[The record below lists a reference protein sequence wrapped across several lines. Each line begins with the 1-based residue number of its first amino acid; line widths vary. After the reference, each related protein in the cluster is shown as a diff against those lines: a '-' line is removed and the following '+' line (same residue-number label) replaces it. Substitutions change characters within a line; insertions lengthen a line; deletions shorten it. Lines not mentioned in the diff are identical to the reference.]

1 MALSNELISQ
11 FAKITTEKEE
21 TKTEEIVYGTTV
33 SYNDTVYV
41 KLDGSDRLTPITST
55 TVVKPD
61 ERVTVMIKDHSA
73 IVTGNLSSPSARNSD
88 VEELGTKISEF
99 NTIVANKVDTEE
111 LNATNAR
118 IDTLNT
124 DTVNIR
130 KDLNA
135 ANANIETLTAD
146 NVTINETLSAQSAS
160 IDNLEAT
167 KISAEVADA
176 KYATIENLEA
186 TNVSVN
192 NLSSTYAEF
201 KSTTTT
207 KLAAVD
213 ASIENL
219 ETNKLSAASADLK
232 YANIDFSN
240 IGQAA
245 IETFYSKS
253 GIIKNLTIEG
263 GTITGELVGVTI
275 KGDLIEGGTVVA
287 DKLVVKGE
295 NGLYY
300 KLNTDGVTTE
310 AQQTEYNSLN
320 GSVITAKSITATKI
334 SVTDLVAF
342 DATIGGFN
350 ITENS
355 IYSGVKESAS
365 NTTRGIYLDN
375 DGQAVFGDASN
386 YLKYY
391 KDTDNSYKLAIS
403 ASSIYLSASNKDV
416 GMMVAEA
423 NDNATS
429 AKNAIDNLEIGGRN
443 LVIKKGAVSGR
454 TDANSGAIM
463 SASDHQTTDFVPIE
477 AGIYTISGTN
487 LLEANGKYITVAI
500 YDSNKIFIKRLVPIK
515 NIDADTYI
523 ETGDAPAETAYTR
536 ISFPTG
542 YSDRIKLERGNK
554 ATDWTPAPEDMAT
567 AEEVSNVQS
576 IADNAQSTADSNE
589 ERVTAAESAIQQL
602 SDSISMLVTDGNGT
616 SLMMQ
621 TENGWTFSVANIQNA
636 VDSASENIDTL
647 NQELG
652 DVNSTVNVLQ
662 QAVNDLGEIADY
674 VEIKVYEGEPCIELG
689 ESDSDFKLMITNTR
703 IMFKVGS
710 DVPTYIHN
718 KGLATENIEVEN
730 ELRQGGFV
738 WKIRSNGNLGLIWKG
753 VDE

>member
-21 TKTEEIVYGTTV
+21 TKTEEVVYGTTV

-88 VEELGTKISEF
+88 VEELGTQISEF
-99 NTIVANKVDTEE
+99 DTIIANKVDTEE

-118 IDTLNT
+118 IDTLNA

-146 NVTINETLSAQSAS
+146 NVTINETLNAQSAS
-160 IDNLEAT
+160 IDNLEAN
-167 KISAEVADA
+167 KLSVEVADA

-192 NLSSTYAEF
+192 NLSSTYADF
-201 KSTTTT
+201 KNTTTT

-245 IETFYSKS
+245 IEEFYAKS
-253 GIIKNLTIEG
+253 GIIKDLTIEG

-342 DATIGGFN
+342 DATIGGFK

-355 IYSGVKESAS
+355 IYSGAKESAF

-416 GMMVAEA
+416 GTMVAEA

-443 LVIKKGAVSGR
+443 LVIKQGAVSGR
-454 TDANSGAIM
+454 TNANSGTIM
-463 SASDHQTTDFVPIE
+463 SASDHQTTEFVPIE
-477 AGIYTISGTN
+477 AGIYTISGTK
-487 LLEANGKYITVAI
+487 LSEANGKYITVAL
-500 YDSNKIFIKRLVPIK
+500 YNSNKEFIKRLVPIK
-515 NIDADTYI
+515 TINEDTYS
-523 ETGDAPAETAYTR
+523 ETGEAPANTAYART
-536 ISFPTG
+536 SFPTG

-554 ATDWTPAPEDMAT
+554 ATDWTPAPED
-567 AEEVSNVQS
+567 VDDK
-576 IADNAQSTADSNE
+576 IDSTADDLE
-589 ERVTAAESAIQQL
+589 L
-602 SDSISMLVTDGNGT
+602 SIAS
-616 SLMMQ
+616 Q
-621 TENGWTFSVANIQNA
+621 
-636 VDSASENIDTL
+636 SASITNDVHGIVL
-647 NQELG
+647 NALE
-652 DVNSTVNVLQ
+652 
-662 QAVNDLGEIADY
+662 DY
-674 VEIKVYEGEPCIELG
+674 VEKDEYNTYKSSTKSQLEVLSNQIEMNFTSTNSSIETVDGKVDTKFEELTKYIRFSTDGIEIGKDENSLKLKLDNDMIQFTKNG
-689 ESDSDFKLMITNTR
+689 TPIGWWDGNDFHTGNIVVEVNERAQFGNFAFTPRSDGSLMLL
-703 IMFKVGS
+703 KV
-710 DVPTYIHN
+710 
-718 KGLATENIEVEN
+718 KEA
-730 ELRQGGFV
+730 
-738 WKIRSNGNLGLIWKG
+738 
-753 VDE
+753 

>member
-1 MALSNELISQ
+1 MFSMALSNELVSQ
-11 FAKITTEKEE
+11 FAKIATDKEE
-21 TKTEEIVYGTTV
+21 TKKEEIVYGTTV
-33 SYNDTVYV
+33 SYNDTIYV

-73 IVTGNLSSPSARNSD
+73 IVTGNISSPSARNSD
-88 VEELGTKISEF
+88 VEELGTRISEF
-99 NTIVANKVDTEE
+99 DTIVANKVDTEE

-160 IDNLEAT
+160 IDNLEAN

-253 GIIKNLTIEG
+253 GIIKDLTIEG

-275 KGDLIEGGTVVA
+275 KGDLIQGGTVVA

-295 NGLYY
+295 DGLYY

-355 IYSGVKESAS
+355 IYSGVKSSAS

-375 DGQAVFGDASN
+375 DGQAVFGDDTN

-391 KDTDNSYKLAIS
+391 KDEDNTYKLAIS
-403 ASSIYLSASNKDV
+403 ANSIYLGSSDKDV
-416 GMMVAEA
+416 GTM
-423 NDNATS
+423 
-429 AKNAIDNLEIGGRN
+429 
-443 LVIKKGAVSGR
+443 IKDV
-454 TDANSGAIM
+454 D
-463 SASDHQTTDFVPIE
+463 
-477 AGIYTISGTN
+477 
-487 LLEANGKYITVAI
+487 
-500 YDSNKIFIKRLVPIK
+500 NKI
-515 NIDADTYI
+515 D
-523 ETGDAPAETAYTR
+523 
-536 ISFPTG
+536 
-542 YSDRIKLERGNK
+542 
-554 ATDWTPAPEDMAT
+554 
-567 AEEVSNVQS
+567 
-576 IADNAQSTADSNE
+576 STADDLE
-589 ERVTAAESAIQQL
+589 L
-602 SDSISMLVTDGNGT
+602 SIAT
-616 SLMMQ
+616 Q
-621 TENGWTFSVANIQNA
+621 
-636 VDSASENIDTL
+636 SASITNDVHGIVL
-647 NQELG
+647 NALE
-652 DVNSTVNVLQ
+652 
-662 QAVNDLGEIADY
+662 DY
-674 VEIKVYEGEPCIELG
+674 VEKDEYESYKSTTKSSLEILSDQMEMNFTETNSTITTVDGKVDSKFEELSKYIRFSTDGIEIGKDENSLKLKLDNDMIQFTKNG
-689 ESDSDFKLMITNTR
+689 TPIGWWDGNDFHTGNIVVEVNERAQFGNFAFLPRSDGSLMLL
-703 IMFKVGS
+703 KVNS
-710 DVPTYIHN
+710 
-718 KGLATENIEVEN
+718 
-730 ELRQGGFV
+730 
-738 WKIRSNGNLGLIWKG
+738 
-753 VDE
+753 

>member
-1 MALSNELISQ
+1 MFSMALSNELVSQ

-21 TKTEEIVYGTTV
+21 TKKEEIVYGTTV

-88 VEELGTKISEF
+88 VEELGTQISEF
-99 NTIVANKVDTEE
+99 DTIIANKVDTEE

-118 IDTLNT
+118 IDTLNA

-146 NVTINETLSAQSAS
+146 NVTINETLNAQSAS
-160 IDNLEAT
+160 IDNLEAN
-167 KISAEVADA
+167 KLSVEVADA

-186 TNVSVN
+186 TNISVN
-192 NLSSTYAEF
+192 NLYSTYADF
-201 KSTTTT
+201 KNTTTT

-245 IETFYSKS
+245 IEEFYAKS
-253 GIIKNLTIEG
+253 GIIKDLTIEG

-295 NGLYY
+295 DGLYY

-355 IYSGVKESAS
+355 IYSGVKSSAS

-375 DGQAVFGDASN
+375 DGQAVFGDDTN

-391 KDTDNSYKLAIS
+391 KDEDNTYKLAIS
-403 ASSIYLSASNKDV
+403 ANSIYLGSSDKD
-416 GMMVAEA
+416 
-423 NDNATS
+423 
-429 AKNAIDNLEIGGRN
+429 IG
-443 LVIKKGAVSGR
+443 
-454 TDANSGAIM
+454 TM
-463 SASDHQTTDFVPIE
+463 IE
-477 AGIYTISGTN
+477 D
-487 LLEANGKYITVAI
+487 V
-500 YDSNKIFIKRLVPIK
+500 DNKI
-515 NIDADTYI
+515 D
-523 ETGDAPAETAYTR
+523 
-536 ISFPTG
+536 
-542 YSDRIKLERGNK
+542 
-554 ATDWTPAPEDMAT
+554 
-567 AEEVSNVQS
+567 
-576 IADNAQSTADSNE
+576 STADDLE
-589 ERVTAAESAIQQL
+589 L
-602 SDSISMLVTDGNGT
+602 SIAT
-616 SLMMQ
+616 Q
-621 TENGWTFSVANIQNA
+621 
-636 VDSASENIDTL
+636 SASITNDVHGIVL
-647 NQELG
+647 NSLE
-652 DVNSTVNVLQ
+652 
-662 QAVNDLGEIADY
+662 DY
-674 VEIKVYEGEPCIELG
+674 VEKDEYESYKSTTKSSLEILSDQMEMNFTETNSTITTVDGKVDSKFEELSKYIRFSTDGIEIGKDENSLKLKLDNNMIQFTKNG
-689 ESDSDFKLMITNTR
+689 TPIGWWDGNDFHTGNIVVEVNERAQFGNFAFLPRSDGSLMLL
-703 IMFKVGS
+703 KVNS
-710 DVPTYIHN
+710 
-718 KGLATENIEVEN
+718 
-730 ELRQGGFV
+730 
-738 WKIRSNGNLGLIWKG
+738 
-753 VDE
+753 

>member
-21 TKTEEIVYGTTV
+21 TKTEEVVYGTTV

-88 VEELGTKISEF
+88 VEELGTQISEF
-99 NTIVANKVDTEE
+99 DTIIANKVDTEE

-118 IDTLNT
+118 IDTLNA

-146 NVTINETLSAQSAS
+146 NVTINETLNAQSAS
-160 IDNLEAT
+160 IDNLEAN
-167 KISAEVADA
+167 KLSVEVADA

-192 NLSSTYAEF
+192 NLSSTYADF
-201 KSTTTT
+201 KNTTTT

-245 IETFYSKS
+245 IEEFYAKS
-253 GIIKNLTIEG
+253 GIIKDLTIEG

-310 AQQTEYNSLN
+310 TQQTEYNSLN
-320 GSVITAKSITATKI
+320 GSIITAKSIAATKI
-334 SVTDLVAF
+334 SVKDLVAF
-342 DATIGGFN
+342 DATIGGFK

-355 IYSGVKESAS
+355 IYSGAKESAS

-391 KDTDNSYKLAIS
+391 KDADNTYKLAIS

-416 GMMVAEA
+416 GTMVTEA
-423 NDNATS
+423 NANAAA
-429 AKNAIDNLEIGGRN
+429 AKDSVDNLQIGGRN
-443 LVIKKGAVSGR
+443 LIKQSNIEHASSEYKIVTYKPTSYLVAGETYTLSLCVTPAENVTKLIPYVSGAY
-454 TDANSGAIM
+454 TPLV
-463 SASDHQTTDFVPIE
+463 TLVPNGTSKQI
-477 AGIYTISGTN
+477 ISGTFTASYSDGRTP
-487 LLEANGKYITVAI
+487 EDDASYG
-500 YDSNKIFIKRLVPIK
+500 
-515 NIDADTYI
+515 NIDIFRLPNNGTVTG
-523 ETGDAPAETAYTR
+523 ETT
-536 ISFPTG
+536 IHW
-542 YSDRIKLERGNK
+542 IKVEKGNK
-554 ATDWTPAPEDMAT
+554 PTDWTPAPED
-567 AEEVSNVQS
+567 V
-576 IADNAQSTADSNE
+576 DNKIDSTADDLE
-589 ERVTAAESAIQQL
+589 L
-602 SDSISMLVTDGNGT
+602 SIAS
-616 SLMMQ
+616 Q
-621 TENGWTFSVANIQNA
+621 
-636 VDSASENIDTL
+636 SASITNDVHGIVL
-647 NQELG
+647 NALE
-652 DVNSTVNVLQ
+652 
-662 QAVNDLGEIADY
+662 DY
-674 VEIKVYEGEPCIELG
+674 VEKDEYNTYKNSTKSQLEVLSNQIEMNFTSTNSSIETVDGKVDTKFEELTKYIRFSTDGIEIGKDENSLKLKLDNDMIQFTKNG
-689 ESDSDFKLMITNTR
+689 TPIGWWDGNDFHTGNIVVEVNERAQFGNFAFTPRSDGSLMLL
-703 IMFKVGS
+703 KV
-710 DVPTYIHN
+710 
-718 KGLATENIEVEN
+718 KEA
-730 ELRQGGFV
+730 
-738 WKIRSNGNLGLIWKG
+738 
-753 VDE
+753 

>member
-21 TKTEEIVYGTTV
+21 TKTEEVVYGTTV

-73 IVTGNLSSPSARNSD
+73 IVTGNISSPSARNSD
-88 VEELGTKISEF
+88 VEELGTQISEF
-99 NTIVANKVDTEE
+99 DTIIANKVDTEE

-146 NVTINETLSAQSAS
+146 NVTINETLNAQSAS
-160 IDNLEAT
+160 IDNLEAN
-167 KISAEVADA
+167 KLSVEIADA

-192 NLSSTYAEF
+192 NLSSTYADF
-201 KSTTTT
+201 KNTTTT

-245 IETFYSKS
+245 IEEFYAKS
-253 GIIKNLTIEG
+253 GIIKDLTIEG

-310 AQQTEYNSLN
+310 TQQTEYNSLN
-320 GSVITAKSITATKI
+320 GSVITAKSIAATKI

-342 DATIGGFN
+342 DATIGGFK

-355 IYSGVKESAS
+355 IYSGAKESAS

-391 KDTDNSYKLAIS
+391 KDADNTYKLAIS

-416 GMMVAEA
+416 GTMVTEA
-423 NDNATS
+423 NANAAA
-429 AKNAIDNLEIGGRN
+429 AKDSVDNLQIGGRN
-443 LVIKKGAVSGR
+443 LIKKSNVEYTSSAYKIATYKPTSYLVAGETYTLSLCVTPAENVTKLIPYVSGTYMR
-454 TDANSGAIM
+454 LVTL
-463 SASDHQTTDFVPIE
+463 VPNGTSKQI
-477 AGIYTISGTN
+477 ISGTFTASYADGRTPEDN
-487 LLEANGKYITVAI
+487 PAYG
-500 YDSNKIFIKRLVPIK
+500 
-515 NIDADTYI
+515 NIDIFRLPNNGTVTG
-523 ETGDAPAETAYTR
+523 ETT
-536 ISFPTG
+536 IHW
-542 YSDRIKLERGNK
+542 IKVEKGNK
-554 ATDWTPAPEDMAT
+554 PTDWTPAPED
-567 AEEVSNVQS
+567 V
-576 IADNAQSTADSNE
+576 DNKIDSTADDLE
-589 ERVTAAESAIQQL
+589 L
-602 SDSISMLVTDGNGT
+602 SIAS
-616 SLMMQ
+616 Q
-621 TENGWTFSVANIQNA
+621 
-636 VDSASENIDTL
+636 SASITNDVHGIVL
-647 NQELG
+647 NALE
-652 DVNSTVNVLQ
+652 
-662 QAVNDLGEIADY
+662 DY
-674 VEIKVYEGEPCIELG
+674 VEKDEYNTYKSSTKSQLEVLSNQIEMNFTSTNSSIETVDGKVDTKFEELTKYIRFSTDGIEIGKDENSLKLKLDNDMIQFTKNG
-689 ESDSDFKLMITNTR
+689 TPIGWWDGNDFHTGNIVVEVNERAQFGNFAFTPRSDGSLMLL
-703 IMFKVGS
+703 KV
-710 DVPTYIHN
+710 
-718 KGLATENIEVEN
+718 KEA
-730 ELRQGGFV
+730 
-738 WKIRSNGNLGLIWKG
+738 
-753 VDE
+753 

>member
-11 FAKITTEKEE
+11 FAKIATEKEE
-21 TKTEEIVYGTTV
+21 TKKEDVVYGTTV

-73 IVTGNLSSPSARNSD
+73 VVTGNISSPSARDSD
-88 VEELGTKISEF
+88 VKELGTQISEF
-99 NTIVANKVDTEE
+99 DTIVANKVDTEE

-118 IDTLNT
+118 IDTLNA

-146 NVTINETLSAQSAS
+146 NVTINETLTAQSAS
-160 IDNLEAT
+160 IDNLET
-167 KISAEVADA
+167 NKLSAEVADV
-176 KYATIENLEA
+176 KYATIESLDA
-186 TNVSVN
+186 TNANVN
-192 NLSSTYAEF
+192 NLSGTYADF

-245 IETFYSKS
+245 IEEFYAKS
-253 GIIKNLTIEG
+253 GIIKDLTIEG
-263 GTITGELVGVTI
+263 GVITGELVGVTI

-355 IYSGVKESAS
+355 IYSGTKSSAS

-391 KDTDNSYKLAIS
+391 KDTDNTYKLAIS
-403 ASSIYLSASNKDV
+403 ASSIYLGASDKDV
-416 GMMVAEA
+416 GTMVTEA
-423 NDNATS
+423 NANAAA
-429 AKNAIDNLEIGGRN
+429 AKDSVDNLQIGGRN
-443 LVIKKGAVSGR
+443 LIKQSNIEHASSGYKIVTYKPASYLVAGETYTLSLCVTPAENVTKLIPYVSGAYMPLV
-454 TDANSGAIM
+454 TL
-463 SASDHQTTDFVPIE
+463 VPNGTSKQI
-477 AGIYTISGTN
+477 ISGTF
-487 LLEANGKYITVAI
+487 TVA
-500 YDSNKIFIKRLVPIK
+500 YSDGRTPEDNAAYG
-515 NIDADTYI
+515 NIDIFRLPNDGTVTG
-523 ETGDAPAETAYTR
+523 ET
-536 ISFPTG
+536 IIHW
-542 YSDRIKLERGNK
+542 IKVEKGNK
-554 ATDWTPAPEDMAT
+554 PTDWTPAPEDVDNKIDST
-567 AEEVSNVQS
+567 ANDLELS
-576 IADNAQSTADSNE
+576 IASQTASITNDAHSIVLNALE
-589 ERVTAAESAIQQL
+589 
-602 SDSISMLVTDGNGT
+602 
-616 SLMMQ
+616 
-621 TENGWTFSVANIQNA
+621 
-636 VDSASENIDTL
+636 
-647 NQELG
+647 
-652 DVNSTVNVLQ
+652 
-662 QAVNDLGEIADY
+662 DY
-674 VEIKVYEGEPCIELG
+674 VEKDEYNTYKSSTESKLSVLSDQIELNFSSTNSSIENVDG
-689 ESDSDFKLMITNTR
+689 KVDTKFEELSKYIRFSTDGIEIGKDENSLKLKLDNDMIQFTKNGTPIGWWDGNDFHTGNIVVEVNERAQFGNFAFTPRSDGSLMLL
-703 IMFKVGS
+703 KV
-710 DVPTYIHN
+710 
-718 KGLATENIEVEN
+718 KEA
-730 ELRQGGFV
+730 
-738 WKIRSNGNLGLIWKG
+738 
-753 VDE
+753 

>member
-11 FAKITTEKEE
+11 FAKIATDKEE
-21 TKTEEIVYGTTV
+21 TKKEEIVYGTTV

-73 IVTGNLSSPSARNSD
+73 IVTGNLSSPSARNND
-88 VEELGTKISEF
+88 VEELGTQISEF
-99 NTIVANKVDTEE
+99 DTIIANKVDTEE

-118 IDTLNT
+118 IDTLNA

-146 NVTINETLSAQSAS
+146 NVTINETLNAQSAS
-160 IDNLEAT
+160 IDNLEAN
-167 KISAEVADA
+167 KLSVEVADA

-192 NLSSTYAEF
+192 NLSSTYADF
-201 KSTTTT
+201 KNTTTT

-245 IETFYSKS
+245 IEEFYAKS
-253 GIIKNLTIEG
+253 GIIKDLTIEG

-295 NGLYY
+295 DGLYY

-355 IYSGVKESAS
+355 IYSGVKSSAS

-375 DGQAVFGDASN
+375 DGQAVFGDDTN

-391 KDTDNSYKLAIS
+391 KDEDNTYKLAIS
-403 ASSIYLSASNKDV
+403 ANSIYLGSSDKD
-416 GMMVAEA
+416 
-423 NDNATS
+423 
-429 AKNAIDNLEIGGRN
+429 IG
-443 LVIKKGAVSGR
+443 
-454 TDANSGAIM
+454 TM
-463 SASDHQTTDFVPIE
+463 IE
-477 AGIYTISGTN
+477 D
-487 LLEANGKYITVAI
+487 V
-500 YDSNKIFIKRLVPIK
+500 DNKI
-515 NIDADTYI
+515 D
-523 ETGDAPAETAYTR
+523 
-536 ISFPTG
+536 
-542 YSDRIKLERGNK
+542 
-554 ATDWTPAPEDMAT
+554 
-567 AEEVSNVQS
+567 
-576 IADNAQSTADSNE
+576 STADDLE
-589 ERVTAAESAIQQL
+589 L
-602 SDSISMLVTDGNGT
+602 SIAT
-616 SLMMQ
+616 Q
-621 TENGWTFSVANIQNA
+621 
-636 VDSASENIDTL
+636 SASITNDVHGIVL
-647 NQELG
+647 NALE
-652 DVNSTVNVLQ
+652 
-662 QAVNDLGEIADY
+662 DY
-674 VEIKVYEGEPCIELG
+674 VEKDEYESYKSTTESSLEILSDQMEMNFTETNSTITTIDGKVDSKFEELSKYIRFSTDGIEIGKDENSLKLKLDNDMIQFTKNG
-689 ESDSDFKLMITNTR
+689 TPIGWWDGNDFHTGNIVVEVNERAQFGNFAFLPRSDGSLMLL
-703 IMFKVGS
+703 KVNS
-710 DVPTYIHN
+710 
-718 KGLATENIEVEN
+718 
-730 ELRQGGFV
+730 
-738 WKIRSNGNLGLIWKG
+738 
-753 VDE
+753 

>member
-21 TKTEEIVYGTTV
+21 TKTEEVVYGTTV

-88 VEELGTKISEF
+88 VEELGTQISEF
-99 NTIVANKVDTEE
+99 DTIIANKVDTEE

-146 NVTINETLSAQSAS
+146 NVTINETLNAQSAS
-160 IDNLEAT
+160 IDNLEAN
-167 KISAEVADA
+167 KLSVEIADA

-192 NLSSTYAEF
+192 NLSGTYADF
-201 KSTTTT
+201 KNTTTT

-245 IETFYSKS
+245 IEEFYAKS
-253 GIIKNLTIEG
+253 GIIKDLTIEG

-310 AQQTEYNSLN
+310 TQQTEYNSLN
-320 GSVITAKSITATKI
+320 GSVITAKSIAATKI

-342 DATIGGFN
+342 DATIGGFK

-355 IYSGVKESAS
+355 IYSGAKESAS

-391 KDTDNSYKLAIS
+391 KDADNTYKLAIS
-403 ASSIYLSASNKDV
+403 ASSIYLSSTNKDV
-416 GMMVAEA
+416 GTMVTEA
-423 NDNATS
+423 NANAAS
-429 AKNAIDNLEIGGRN
+429 AKDSVDNLQIGGRN
-443 LVIKKGAVSGR
+443 LIKQSNIEHASSEYKIVTYKPTSYLVAGETYTLSLCVTPAENVTKLIPYVSGAY
-454 TDANSGAIM
+454 TPLV
-463 SASDHQTTDFVPIE
+463 TLVPNGTSKQI
-477 AGIYTISGTN
+477 ISGTFTASYSDGRTPEDN
-487 LLEANGKYITVAI
+487 PSYG
-500 YDSNKIFIKRLVPIK
+500 
-515 NIDADTYI
+515 NIDIFRLPNNGTVTG
-523 ETGDAPAETAYTR
+523 ETT
-536 ISFPTG
+536 IHW
-542 YSDRIKLERGNK
+542 IKVEKGNK
-554 ATDWTPAPEDMAT
+554 PTDWTPAPED
-567 AEEVSNVQS
+567 V
-576 IADNAQSTADSNE
+576 DNKIDSTADDLE
-589 ERVTAAESAIQQL
+589 L
-602 SDSISMLVTDGNGT
+602 SIAS
-616 SLMMQ
+616 Q
-621 TENGWTFSVANIQNA
+621 
-636 VDSASENIDTL
+636 SASITNDVHGIVL
-647 NQELG
+647 NALE
-652 DVNSTVNVLQ
+652 
-662 QAVNDLGEIADY
+662 DY
-674 VEIKVYEGEPCIELG
+674 VEKDEYNTYKSSTKSQLEVLSNQIEMNFTSTNSSIETVDGKVDTKFEELTKYIRFGTDGIEIGKDENSLKLKLDNDMIQFTKNG
-689 ESDSDFKLMITNTR
+689 TPIGWWDGNDFHTGNIVVEVNERAQFGNFAFTPRSDGSLMLL
-703 IMFKVGS
+703 KV
-710 DVPTYIHN
+710 
-718 KGLATENIEVEN
+718 KEA
-730 ELRQGGFV
+730 
-738 WKIRSNGNLGLIWKG
+738 
-753 VDE
+753 

>member
-1 MALSNELISQ
+1 MALSNELVSQ

-21 TKTEEIVYGTTV
+21 TKTEEVVYGTTV

-73 IVTGNLSSPSARNSD
+73 IVTGNISSPSARNSD
-88 VEELGTKISEF
+88 VEELGTQISEF
-99 NTIVANKVDTEE
+99 DTIIANKVDTEE

-146 NVTINETLSAQSAS
+146 NVTINETLNAQSAS
-160 IDNLEAT
+160 IDNLEAN
-167 KISAEVADA
+167 KLSVEIADA

-192 NLSSTYAEF
+192 NLSSTYADF
-201 KSTTTT
+201 KNTTTT

-245 IETFYSKS
+245 IEEFYAKS
-253 GIIKNLTIEG
+253 GIIKDLTIEG

-310 AQQTEYNSLN
+310 TQQTEYNSLN
-320 GSVITAKSITATKI
+320 GSVITAKSIAATKI

-342 DATIGGFN
+342 DATIGGFK

-355 IYSGVKESAS
+355 IYSGTKESAS

-391 KDTDNSYKLAIS
+391 KDTDNTYKLAIS
-403 ASSIYLSASNKDV
+403 ASSIYLSASNKDI
-416 GMMVAEA
+416 GTMVTEA

-429 AKNAIDNLEIGGRN
+429 AKNAIDNLKIGGRN
-443 LVIKKGAVSGR
+443 LVVEKGIIYGR
-454 TDANSGAIM
+454 TDIDDGSIM
-463 SASDHQTTDFVPIE
+463 FTNDHQTTEFVPID
-477 AGIYTISGTN
+477 AGTYTISGTK
-487 LLEANGKYITVAI
+487 LSEANGKYITVAL
-500 YDSNKIFIKRLVPIK
+500 YNSNKEFIKRLVPIK
-515 NIDADTYI
+515 TINEDTYS
-523 ETGDAPAETAYTR
+523 ETGEAPANTAYART
-536 ISFPTG
+536 SFPTG

-554 ATDWTPAPEDMAT
+554 ATDWTPAPED
-567 AEEVSNVQS
+567 V
-576 IADNAQSTADSNE
+576 DNKIDSTADDLE
-589 ERVTAAESAIQQL
+589 L
-602 SDSISMLVTDGNGT
+602 SIAS
-616 SLMMQ
+616 Q
-621 TENGWTFSVANIQNA
+621 
-636 VDSASENIDTL
+636 SASITNDVHGIVL
-647 NQELG
+647 NALE
-652 DVNSTVNVLQ
+652 
-662 QAVNDLGEIADY
+662 DY
-674 VEIKVYEGEPCIELG
+674 VEKDEYNTYKSSTKSQLEVLSDQIEMNFTSTNSSIETVDGKVDTKFEELTKYIRFSTDGIEIGKDENSLKLKLDNDMIQFTKNG
-689 ESDSDFKLMITNTR
+689 IPIGWWDGNDFHTGNIVVEVNERAQFGNFAFTPRSDGSLMLL
-703 IMFKVGS
+703 KV
-710 DVPTYIHN
+710 
-718 KGLATENIEVEN
+718 
-730 ELRQGGFV
+730 
-738 WKIRSNGNLGLIWKG
+738 KG
-753 VDE
+753 V

>member
-21 TKTEEIVYGTTV
+21 TKTEEVVYGTTV

-88 VEELGTKISEF
+88 VEELGTQISEF
-99 NTIVANKVDTEE
+99 DAIVANKVDTEE

-253 GIIKNLTIEG
+253 GIIKDLTVEG
-263 GTITGELVGVTI
+263 GTITGEIVGVTI

-391 KDTDNSYKLAIS
+391 KDTDNNYKLAIS
-403 ASSIYLSASNKDV
+403 ASSIYLGSSDKDV
-416 GMMVAEA
+416 GTMIEDV
-423 NDNATS
+423 DNA
-429 AKNAIDNLEIGGRN
+429 
-443 LVIKKGAVSGR
+443 
-454 TDANSGAIM
+454 
-463 SASDHQTTDFVPIE
+463 
-477 AGIYTISGTN
+477 
-487 LLEANGKYITVAI
+487 
-500 YDSNKIFIKRLVPIK
+500 
-515 NIDADTYI
+515 
-523 ETGDAPAETAYTR
+523 
-536 ISFPTG
+536 
-542 YSDRIKLERGNK
+542 
-554 ATDWTPAPEDMAT
+554 
-567 AEEVSNVQS
+567 QS
-576 IADNAQSTADSNE
+576 TADNAQSTADSNE

-616 SLMMQ
+616 SLMTQ

-703 IMFKVGS
+703 IMFRVGS

>member
-21 TKTEEIVYGTTV
+21 TKTEEVVYGTTV
-33 SYNDTVYV
+33 SYNGTVYV

-73 IVTGNLSSPSARNSD
+73 IVTGNISSPSARNSD
-88 VEELGTKISEF
+88 VEELGTQISEF
-99 NTIVANKVDTEE
+99 DTIIANKVDTEE

-146 NVTINETLSAQSAS
+146 NVTINETLNAQSAS
-160 IDNLEAT
+160 IDNLEAN
-167 KISAEVADA
+167 KLSVEIADA

-192 NLSSTYAEF
+192 NLSSTYADF
-201 KSTTTT
+201 KNTTTT

-245 IETFYSKS
+245 IEEFYAKS

-320 GSVITAKSITATKI
+320 GSVITAKSIAATKI

-342 DATIGGFN
+342 DATIGGFK

-355 IYSGVKESAS
+355 IYSGTKESAS

-391 KDTDNSYKLAIS
+391 KDTDNTYKLAIS

-416 GMMVAEA
+416 GTMVTEA
-423 NDNATS
+423 NANAAA
-429 AKNAIDNLEIGGRN
+429 AKDSVDNLQIGGRN
-443 LVIKKGAVSGR
+443 LIKKSNVEYTSSAYKIVTYKPTSYLVAGETYTLSLCVTPAENVTKLIPYVSGAY
-454 TDANSGAIM
+454 TPLV
-463 SASDHQTTDFVPIE
+463 TLVPNGTSKQI
-477 AGIYTISGTN
+477 ISGTFTASYADGRTPEDN
-487 LLEANGKYITVAI
+487 PAYG
-500 YDSNKIFIKRLVPIK
+500 
-515 NIDADTYI
+515 NIDIFRLPNNGTVTG
-523 ETGDAPAETAYTR
+523 ETT
-536 ISFPTG
+536 IHW
-542 YSDRIKLERGNK
+542 IKVEKGNK
-554 ATDWTPAPEDMAT
+554 PTDWTPAPED
-567 AEEVSNVQS
+567 V
-576 IADNAQSTADSNE
+576 DNKIDSTADDLELSIASQ
-589 ERVTAAESAIQQL
+589 TA
-602 SDSISMLVTDGNGT
+602 SITNDVHGIVL
-616 SLMMQ
+616 
-621 TENGWTFSVANIQNA
+621 NA
-636 VDSASENIDTL
+636 LE
-647 NQELG
+647 
-652 DVNSTVNVLQ
+652 
-662 QAVNDLGEIADY
+662 DY
-674 VEIKVYEGEPCIELG
+674 VEKDEYNTYKSSTKSQLEVLSNQIEMNFTSTNSSIETVDGKVDTKFEELTKYIRFSTDGIEIGKDENSLKLKLDNDMIQFTKNG
-689 ESDSDFKLMITNTR
+689 TPIGWWDGNDFHTGNIVVEVNERAQFGNFAFTPRSDGSLMLL
-703 IMFKVGS
+703 KV
-710 DVPTYIHN
+710 
-718 KGLATENIEVEN
+718 KEA
-730 ELRQGGFV
+730 
-738 WKIRSNGNLGLIWKG
+738 
-753 VDE
+753 

>member
-21 TKTEEIVYGTTV
+21 TKTEEVVYGTTV

-73 IVTGNLSSPSARNSD
+73 IVTGNISSPSARNSD
-88 VEELGTKISEF
+88 VEELGTQISEF
-99 NTIVANKVDTEE
+99 DTIIANKVDTEE

-118 IDTLNT
+118 IDTLNA

-146 NVTINETLSAQSAS
+146 NVTINETLNAQSAS

-192 NLSSTYAEF
+192 NLSSTYADF
-201 KSTTTT
+201 KNTTTT

-245 IETFYSKS
+245 IEEFYAKS
-253 GIIKNLTIEG
+253 GIIKDLTIEG

-342 DATIGGFN
+342 DATIGGFK

-355 IYSGVKESAS
+355 IYSGAKESAS

-391 KDTDNSYKLAIS
+391 KDTDNTYKLAIS
-403 ASSIYLSASNKDV
+403 ASSVYLSASNKDV
-416 GMMVAEA
+416 GTMVTEA
-423 NDNATS
+423 NANAAA
-429 AKNAIDNLEIGGRN
+429 AKDSVDNLQIGGRN
-443 LVIKKGAVSGR
+443 LIKKSNIEHASSEYKIVTYKPTSYLVAGETYTMSLCVTPAENVTKLIPYVSGAY
-454 TDANSGAIM
+454 TPLVTLVPNG
-463 SASDHQTTDFVPIE
+463 TTKQI
-477 AGIYTISGTN
+477 ISGTFT
-487 LLEANGKYITVAI
+487 AAY
-500 YDSNKIFIKRLVPIK
+500 YDGRTPEDNAAYG
-515 NIDADTYI
+515 NIDIFRLPNNGTVTG
-523 ETGDAPAETAYTR
+523 ETT
-536 ISFPTG
+536 IHW
-542 YSDRIKLERGNK
+542 IKVEKGNK
-554 ATDWTPAPEDMAT
+554 PTDWTPAPED
-567 AEEVSNVQS
+567 V
-576 IADNAQSTADSNE
+576 DNKIDSTADDLE
-589 ERVTAAESAIQQL
+589 L
-602 SDSISMLVTDGNGT
+602 SIAS
-616 SLMMQ
+616 Q
-621 TENGWTFSVANIQNA
+621 
-636 VDSASENIDTL
+636 SASITNDVHGIVL
-647 NQELG
+647 NALE
-652 DVNSTVNVLQ
+652 
-662 QAVNDLGEIADY
+662 DY
-674 VEIKVYEGEPCIELG
+674 VEKDEYNAYKSSTKTQLEVLSDQIEMNFTSTNSSIETVDGKVDTKFEELTKYIRFSTDGIEIGKDENSLKLKLDNDMIQFTKNG
-689 ESDSDFKLMITNTR
+689 TPIGWWDGNDFHTGNIVVEVNERAQFGNFAFTPRSDGSLMLL
-703 IMFKVGS
+703 KV
-710 DVPTYIHN
+710 
-718 KGLATENIEVEN
+718 KEA
-730 ELRQGGFV
+730 
-738 WKIRSNGNLGLIWKG
+738 
-753 VDE
+753 

>member
-21 TKTEEIVYGTTV
+21 TKTEEVVYGTTV

-88 VEELGTKISEF
+88 VEELGTQISEF
-99 NTIVANKVDTEE
+99 DTIIANKVDTEE

-146 NVTINETLSAQSAS
+146 NVTINETLNAQSAS
-160 IDNLEAT
+160 IDNLEAN
-167 KISAEVADA
+167 KLSVEVADA

-192 NLSSTYAEF
+192 NLSSTYADF
-201 KSTTTT
+201 KNTTTT

-245 IETFYSKS
+245 IEEFYAKS
-253 GIIKNLTIEG
+253 GIIKDLTIEG

-310 AQQTEYNSLN
+310 TQQTEYNSLN

-342 DATIGGFN
+342 DATIGGFK

-355 IYSGVKESAS
+355 IYSGAKESAS

-391 KDTDNSYKLAIS
+391 KDTDNTYKLAIS

-416 GMMVAEA
+416 GKMVTEA
-423 NDNATS
+423 NANAAA
-429 AKNAIDNLEIGGRN
+429 AKDSVDNLQIGGRN
-443 LVIKKGAVSGR
+443 LVIKNGAVSGR
-454 TDANSGAIM
+454 TNANSGSIM

-477 AGIYTISGTN
+477 AGIYTISGTK
-487 LLEANGKYITVAI
+487 LSEANGKYITVAL
-500 YDSNKIFIKRLVPIK
+500 YNSNKEFIKRLVPIK
-515 NIDADTYI
+515 TINEDTYS
-523 ETGDAPAETAYTR
+523 ETGEAPANTAYART
-536 ISFPTG
+536 SFPTG

-554 ATDWTPAPEDMAT
+554 ATDWTPAPED
-567 AEEVSNVQS
+567 V
-576 IADNAQSTADSNE
+576 DNKIDSTADDLE
-589 ERVTAAESAIQQL
+589 L
-602 SDSISMLVTDGNGT
+602 SIAS
-616 SLMMQ
+616 Q
-621 TENGWTFSVANIQNA
+621 
-636 VDSASENIDTL
+636 SASITNDVHGIVL
-647 NQELG
+647 NALE
-652 DVNSTVNVLQ
+652 
-662 QAVNDLGEIADY
+662 DY
-674 VEIKVYEGEPCIELG
+674 VEKDEYNNYKSSTKSQLEVLSNQIEMNFTSTNSSIETVDGKVDTKFEELTKYIRFSTDGIEIGKDENSLKLKLDNDMIQFTKNG
-689 ESDSDFKLMITNTR
+689 IPIGWWDGNDFHTGNIVVEVNERAQFGNFAFTPRSDGSLMLL
-703 IMFKVGS
+703 KV
-710 DVPTYIHN
+710 
-718 KGLATENIEVEN
+718 KEA
-730 ELRQGGFV
+730 
-738 WKIRSNGNLGLIWKG
+738 
-753 VDE
+753 

>member
-21 TKTEEIVYGTTV
+21 TKTEEVVYGTTV

-73 IVTGNLSSPSARNSD
+73 IVTGNISSPSARNSD
-88 VEELGTKISEF
+88 VEELGTQISEF
-99 NTIVANKVDTEE
+99 DTIIANKVDTEE

-118 IDTLNT
+118 IDTLNA

-146 NVTINETLSAQSAS
+146 NVTINETLNAQSAS
-160 IDNLEAT
+160 IDNLEAN
-167 KISAEVADA
+167 KLSVEVADA

-192 NLSSTYAEF
+192 NLSSTYADF
-201 KSTTTT
+201 KNTTTT

-245 IETFYSKS
+245 IEEFYAKS
-253 GIIKNLTIEG
+253 GIIKDLTIEG

-342 DATIGGFN
+342 DATIGGFK

-355 IYSGVKESAS
+355 IYSGTKESAS

-391 KDTDNSYKLAIS
+391 KDADNTYKLAIS
-403 ASSIYLSASNKDV
+403 ASSIYLSSSNKDV
-416 GMMVAEA
+416 GTMVTEA
-423 NDNATS
+423 NANAAA
-429 AKNAIDNLEIGGRN
+429 AKDSVDNLQIGGRN
-443 LVIKKGAVSGR
+443 LIKKSNVECKSSGYKIVTYKPTSYLVAGETYAMSLCVTPAENVTKLIPYVSG
-454 TDANSGAIM
+454 A
-463 SASDHQTTDFVPIE
+463 
-477 AGIYTISGTN
+477 YTPLVT
-487 LLEANGKYITVAI
+487 
-500 YDSNKIFIKRLVPIK
+500 LVPNGTTKQIISATFTASYYDGRTPEDNPAYG
-515 NIDADTYI
+515 NIDIFRLPNNGTVTS
-523 ETGDAPAETAYTR
+523 ETT
-536 ISFPTG
+536 IHW
-542 YSDRIKLERGNK
+542 IKVEKGNK
-554 ATDWTPAPEDMAT
+554 PTDWTPAPED
-567 AEEVSNVQS
+567 V
-576 IADNAQSTADSNE
+576 DNKIDSTADDLE
-589 ERVTAAESAIQQL
+589 L
-602 SDSISMLVTDGNGT
+602 SIAS
-616 SLMMQ
+616 Q
-621 TENGWTFSVANIQNA
+621 
-636 VDSASENIDTL
+636 SASITNDVHGIVL
-647 NQELG
+647 NALE
-652 DVNSTVNVLQ
+652 
-662 QAVNDLGEIADY
+662 DY
-674 VEIKVYEGEPCIELG
+674 VEKDEYNTYKSSTKSQLEVLSDQIEMNFTSTNSSIETVDGKVDTKFEELTKYIRFSTDGIEIGKDENSLKLKLDNDMIQFTKNG
-689 ESDSDFKLMITNTR
+689 IPIGWWDGNDFHTGNIVVEVNERAQFGNFAFTPRSDGSLMLL
-703 IMFKVGS
+703 KV
-710 DVPTYIHN
+710 
-718 KGLATENIEVEN
+718 KEA
-730 ELRQGGFV
+730 
-738 WKIRSNGNLGLIWKG
+738 
-753 VDE
+753 

>member
-21 TKTEEIVYGTTV
+21 TKTEEVVYGTTV

-73 IVTGNLSSPSARNSD
+73 IVTGNISSPSARNSD
-88 VEELGTKISEF
+88 VEELDTQISEF
-99 NTIVANKVDTEE
+99 DTIVANKVDTEE

-118 IDTLNT
+118 IDTLNA

-146 NVTINETLSAQSAS
+146 NVTINETLNAQSAS
-160 IDNLEAT
+160 IDNLEAN
-167 KISAEVADA
+167 KLSVEVADA

-192 NLSSTYAEF
+192 NLSSTYADF
-201 KSTTTT
+201 KNTTTT

-245 IETFYSKS
+245 IEEFYAKS
-253 GIIKNLTIEG
+253 GIIKDLTIEG

-310 AQQTEYNSLN
+310 TQQTEYNSLN
-320 GSVITAKSITATKI
+320 GSVITAKSIAATKI

-342 DATIGGFN
+342 DATIGGFK

-355 IYSGVKESAS
+355 IYSGAKESAS

-391 KDTDNSYKLAIS
+391 KDADNTYKLSIS
-403 ASSIYLSASNKDV
+403 ASSIYLSSSNKDV
-416 GMMVAEA
+416 GTMVTEA
-423 NDNATS
+423 NANAAA
-429 AKNAIDNLEIGGRN
+429 AKDSVDNLQIGGRN
-443 LVIKKGAVSGR
+443 LIKKSNVEYKSSEYKIVTYKPTSYLVAGETYTLSLCVTPAENVTKLIPYVSGAY
-454 TDANSGAIM
+454 TPLV
-463 SASDHQTTDFVPIE
+463 TLVPNGTSKQI
-477 AGIYTISGTN
+477 ISGTFTASYADGRTPEDN
-487 LLEANGKYITVAI
+487 AAYG
-500 YDSNKIFIKRLVPIK
+500 
-515 NIDADTYI
+515 NIDIFRLPNNGTVTG
-523 ETGDAPAETAYTR
+523 ETT
-536 ISFPTG
+536 IHW
-542 YSDRIKLERGNK
+542 IKVEKGNK
-554 ATDWTPAPEDMAT
+554 PTDWTPAPED
-567 AEEVSNVQS
+567 V
-576 IADNAQSTADSNE
+576 DNKIDSTADDLE
-589 ERVTAAESAIQQL
+589 L
-602 SDSISMLVTDGNGT
+602 SIASR
-616 SLMMQ
+616 
-621 TENGWTFSVANIQNA
+621 
-636 VDSASENIDTL
+636 SASITNDVHGIVL
-647 NQELG
+647 NALE
-652 DVNSTVNVLQ
+652 
-662 QAVNDLGEIADY
+662 DY
-674 VEIKVYEGEPCIELG
+674 VEKDEYNTYKSSTKSQLEVLSNQIEMNFTSTNSSIETVDGKVDTKFEELTKYIRFSTDGIEIGKDENSLKLKLDNDMIQFTKNG
-689 ESDSDFKLMITNTR
+689 TPIGWWDGNDFHTGNIVVEVNERAQFGNFAFTPRSDGSLMLL
-703 IMFKVGS
+703 KV
-710 DVPTYIHN
+710 
-718 KGLATENIEVEN
+718 KEA
-730 ELRQGGFV
+730 
-738 WKIRSNGNLGLIWKG
+738 
-753 VDE
+753 

>member
-21 TKTEEIVYGTTV
+21 TKTEEVVYGTTV

-88 VEELGTKISEF
+88 VEELGTQISEF
-99 NTIVANKVDTEE
+99 DTIIANKVDTEE

-118 IDTLNT
+118 IDTLNA

-146 NVTINETLSAQSAS
+146 NVTINETLNAQSAS
-160 IDNLEAT
+160 IDNLEAN
-167 KISAEVADA
+167 KLSVEVADA

-192 NLSSTYAEF
+192 NLSSTYADF
-201 KSTTTT
+201 KNTTTT

-245 IETFYSKS
+245 IEEFYAKS
-253 GIIKNLTIEG
+253 GIIKDLTIEG

-275 KGDLIEGGTVVA
+275 KGDLIEGGTVIA

-310 AQQTEYNSLN
+310 TQQTEYNSLN
-320 GSVITAKSITATKI
+320 GSIITAKSIAATKI

-342 DATIGGFN
+342 DATIGGFK

-355 IYSGVKESAS
+355 IYSGTKESAS

-391 KDTDNSYKLAIS
+391 KDTDNTYKLAIS
-403 ASSIYLSASNKDV
+403 ANSVFLTSSNKDV
-416 GMMVAEA
+416 ETMISET
-423 NDNATS
+423 ND
-429 AKNAIDNLEIGGRN
+429 KID
-443 LVIKKGAVSGR
+443 
-454 TDANSGAIM
+454 
-463 SASDHQTTDFVPIE
+463 
-477 AGIYTISGTN
+477 
-487 LLEANGKYITVAI
+487 
-500 YDSNKIFIKRLVPIK
+500 
-515 NIDADTYI
+515 
-523 ETGDAPAETAYTR
+523 
-536 ISFPTG
+536 
-542 YSDRIKLERGNK
+542 
-554 ATDWTPAPEDMAT
+554 
-567 AEEVSNVQS
+567 
-576 IADNAQSTADSNE
+576 STADDLE
-589 ERVTAAESAIQQL
+589 L
-602 SDSISMLVTDGNGT
+602 SIAS
-616 SLMMQ
+616 Q
-621 TENGWTFSVANIQNA
+621 
-636 VDSASENIDTL
+636 SASITNDVHGIVL
-647 NQELG
+647 NALE
-652 DVNSTVNVLQ
+652 
-662 QAVNDLGEIADY
+662 DY
-674 VEIKVYEGEPCIELG
+674 VEKDEYNTYKSSTKSQLEVLSNQIEMNFTSTNSSIETVDGKVDTKFEELTKYIRFSTDGIEIGKDENSLKLKLDNDMIQFTKNG
-689 ESDSDFKLMITNTR
+689 TPIGWWDGNDFHTGNIVVEVNERAQFGNFAFTPRSDGSLMLL
-703 IMFKVGS
+703 KV
-710 DVPTYIHN
+710 
-718 KGLATENIEVEN
+718 KEA
-730 ELRQGGFV
+730 
-738 WKIRSNGNLGLIWKG
+738 
-753 VDE
+753 

>member
-1 MALSNELISQ
+1 MTLSNELISQ

-21 TKTEEIVYGTTV
+21 TKTEEVVYGTTV

-73 IVTGNLSSPSARNSD
+73 IVTGNISSPSARNSD
-88 VEELGTKISEF
+88 VEELGTQISEF
-99 NTIVANKVDTEE
+99 DTIIANKVDTEE

-146 NVTINETLSAQSAS
+146 NVTINETLNAQSAS
-160 IDNLEAT
+160 IDNLEAN
-167 KISAEVADA
+167 KLSVEIADA

-192 NLSSTYAEF
+192 NLSSTYADF
-201 KSTTTT
+201 KNTTTT

-245 IETFYSKS
+245 IEEFYAKS
-253 GIIKNLTIEG
+253 GIIKDLTIEG

-342 DATIGGFN
+342 DATIGGFK

-355 IYSGVKESAS
+355 IYSGAKESAS

-391 KDTDNSYKLAIS
+391 KDTDNTYKLAIS

-416 GMMVAEA
+416 GTMVTEA
-423 NDNATS
+423 NANAAA
-429 AKNAIDNLEIGGRN
+429 AKDSVDNLQIGGRN
-443 LVIKKGAVSGR
+443 LVIKNGAVSGR
-454 TDANSGAIM
+454 TNANSGSIM

-477 AGIYTISGTN
+477 AGIYTISGTK
-487 LLEANGKYITVAI
+487 LSGANGKYITVAL
-500 YDSNKIFIKRLVPIK
+500 YNSNKEFIKRLVPIK
-515 NIDADTYI
+515 TINEDTYS
-523 ETGDAPAETAYTR
+523 ETGEAPANTAYART
-536 ISFPTG
+536 SFPTG

-554 ATDWTPAPEDMAT
+554 ATDWTPAPED
-567 AEEVSNVQS
+567 V
-576 IADNAQSTADSNE
+576 DNKIDSTADDLE
-589 ERVTAAESAIQQL
+589 L
-602 SDSISMLVTDGNGT
+602 SIAS
-616 SLMMQ
+616 Q
-621 TENGWTFSVANIQNA
+621 
-636 VDSASENIDTL
+636 SASITNDVHGIVL
-647 NQELG
+647 NALE
-652 DVNSTVNVLQ
+652 
-662 QAVNDLGEIADY
+662 DY
-674 VEIKVYEGEPCIELG
+674 VEKDEYNTYKSSTKSQLEVLSNQIEMNFTSTNSSIETVDGKVDTKFEELTKYIRFSTDGIEIGKDENSLKLKLDNDMIQFTKNG
-689 ESDSDFKLMITNTR
+689 IPIGWWDGNDFHTGNIVVEVNERAQFGNFAFTPRSDGSLMLL
-703 IMFKVGS
+703 KV
-710 DVPTYIHN
+710 
-718 KGLATENIEVEN
+718 KEA
-730 ELRQGGFV
+730 
-738 WKIRSNGNLGLIWKG
+738 
-753 VDE
+753 

>member
-21 TKTEEIVYGTTV
+21 TKTEEVVYGTTV

-73 IVTGNLSSPSARNSD
+73 IVTGNISSPSARNSD
-88 VEELGTKISEF
+88 VEELGTQISEF
-99 NTIVANKVDTEE
+99 DTIIANKVDTEE

-118 IDTLNT
+118 IDTLNA

-146 NVTINETLSAQSAS
+146 NVTINETLNAQSAS
-160 IDNLEAT
+160 IDNLEAN

-192 NLSSTYAEF
+192 NLSSTYADF
-201 KSTTTT
+201 KNTTTT

-245 IETFYSKS
+245 IEEFYAKS
-253 GIIKNLTIEG
+253 GIIKDLTIEG

-295 NGLYY
+295 DGLYY

-310 AQQTEYNSLN
+310 TQQTEYNSLN
-320 GSVITAKSITATKI
+320 GSIITAKSIAATKI

-342 DATIGGFN
+342 DATIGGFK

-355 IYSGVKESAS
+355 IYSGAKESAS

-391 KDTDNSYKLAIS
+391 KDTDNTYKLAIS
-403 ASSIYLSASNKDV
+403 ASSIYLSSTNKDV
-416 GMMVAEA
+416 GTMVTEA
-423 NDNATS
+423 NANAAA
-429 AKNAIDNLEIGGRN
+429 AKDSVDNLQIGGRN
-443 LVIKKGAVSGR
+443 LIKQSNIEHVSSDYKIVTYKPTSYLVAGETYTLSLCVTPAENVTKFVPYVSGAY
-454 TDANSGAIM
+454 TPLVTLVPNG
-463 SASDHQTTDFVPIE
+463 TTKQI
-477 AGIYTISGTN
+477 ISGTFT
-487 LLEANGKYITVAI
+487 ASY
-500 YDSNKIFIKRLVPIK
+500 YDGRTPEDNAAYG
-515 NIDADTYI
+515 NIDIFRLPNNGTVTG
-523 ETGDAPAETAYTR
+523 ETT
-536 ISFPTG
+536 IHW
-542 YSDRIKLERGNK
+542 IKVEKGNK
-554 ATDWTPAPEDMAT
+554 PTDWTPAPED
-567 AEEVSNVQS
+567 V
-576 IADNAQSTADSNE
+576 DNKIDSTADDLE
-589 ERVTAAESAIQQL
+589 L
-602 SDSISMLVTDGNGT
+602 SIAS
-616 SLMMQ
+616 Q
-621 TENGWTFSVANIQNA
+621 
-636 VDSASENIDTL
+636 SASITNDVHGIVL
-647 NQELG
+647 NALE
-652 DVNSTVNVLQ
+652 
-662 QAVNDLGEIADY
+662 DY
-674 VEIKVYEGEPCIELG
+674 VEKDEYNTYKSSTKSQLEVLSDQIEMNFTSTNSSIETVDGKVDTKFEELTKYIRFSTDGIEIGKDENSLKLKLDNDMIQFTKNG
-689 ESDSDFKLMITNTR
+689 IPIGWWDGNDFHTGNIVVEVNERAQFGNFAFTPRSDGSLMLL
-703 IMFKVGS
+703 KV
-710 DVPTYIHN
+710 
-718 KGLATENIEVEN
+718 KEA
-730 ELRQGGFV
+730 
-738 WKIRSNGNLGLIWKG
+738 
-753 VDE
+753 

>member
-21 TKTEEIVYGTTV
+21 TKTEEVVYGTTV
-33 SYNDTVYV
+33 SYNGTVYV

-73 IVTGNLSSPSARNSD
+73 IVTGNISSPSARNSD
-88 VEELGTKISEF
+88 VEELGTQISEF
-99 NTIVANKVDTEE
+99 DTIIANKVDTEE

-146 NVTINETLSAQSAS
+146 NVTINETLNAQSAS
-160 IDNLEAT
+160 IDNLEAN
-167 KISAEVADA
+167 KLSVEVADA

-192 NLSSTYAEF
+192 NLSSTYADF
-201 KSTTTT
+201 KNTTTT

-245 IETFYSKS
+245 IEEFYAKS
-253 GIIKNLTIEG
+253 GIIKDLTIEG

-320 GSVITAKSITATKI
+320 GSVITAKSIAATKI

-342 DATIGGFN
+342 DATIGGFK

-355 IYSGVKESAS
+355 IYSGTKESAS

-391 KDTDNSYKLAIS
+391 KDTDNTYKLAIS

-416 GMMVAEA
+416 GTMVTEA
-423 NDNATS
+423 NANAAA
-429 AKNAIDNLEIGGRN
+429 AKDSVDNLQIGGRN
-443 LVIKKGAVSGR
+443 LIKKSNVEYKSSEYKIVTYKPTSYLVAGETYTLSLCVTPAENVTKLIPYVSGAY
-454 TDANSGAIM
+454 TPLV
-463 SASDHQTTDFVPIE
+463 TLVPNGTAKQI
-477 AGIYTISGTN
+477 ISGTFI
-487 LLEANGKYITVAI
+487 ASY
-500 YDSNKIFIKRLVPIK
+500 YDGRTPEDNAAYG
-515 NIDADTYI
+515 NIDIFRLPNNGTVTG
-523 ETGDAPAETAYTR
+523 ETT
-536 ISFPTG
+536 IHW
-542 YSDRIKLERGNK
+542 IKVEKGNK
-554 ATDWTPAPEDMAT
+554 PTDWTPAPED
-567 AEEVSNVQS
+567 V
-576 IADNAQSTADSNE
+576 DNKIDSTADDLE
-589 ERVTAAESAIQQL
+589 L
-602 SDSISMLVTDGNGT
+602 SIAS
-616 SLMMQ
+616 Q
-621 TENGWTFSVANIQNA
+621 
-636 VDSASENIDTL
+636 SASITNDVHGIVL
-647 NQELG
+647 NALE
-652 DVNSTVNVLQ
+652 
-662 QAVNDLGEIADY
+662 DY
-674 VEIKVYEGEPCIELG
+674 VEKDEYNTYKSSTKSQLEVLSNQIEMNFTSTNSSIETVDGKVDTKFEELTKYIRFSTDGIEIGKDENSLKLKLDNDMIQFTKNG
-689 ESDSDFKLMITNTR
+689 TPIGWWDGNDFHTGNIVVEVNERAQFGNFAFTPRSDGSLMLL
-703 IMFKVGS
+703 KV
-710 DVPTYIHN
+710 
-718 KGLATENIEVEN
+718 KEA
-730 ELRQGGFV
+730 
-738 WKIRSNGNLGLIWKG
+738 
-753 VDE
+753 

>member
-1 MALSNELISQ
+1 MFSMALSNELVSQ
-11 FAKITTEKEE
+11 FAKIATEKEE
-21 TKTEEIVYGTTV
+21 TKKEEIVYGTTV
-33 SYNDTVYV
+33 SYNDTIYV

-73 IVTGNLSSPSARNSD
+73 IVTGNLSSPSARNND
-88 VEELGTKISEF
+88 VEELGTQISEF
-99 NTIVANKVDTEE
+99 DTIVANKVDTEE

-167 KISAEVADA
+167 KISVEVADA

-253 GIIKNLTIEG
+253 GIIKDLTIEG

-275 KGDLIEGGTVVA
+275 KGDLIQGGTVVA

-295 NGLYY
+295 DGLYY

-355 IYSGVKESAS
+355 IYSGVKSSAS

-375 DGQAVFGDASN
+375 DGQAVFGDDTN

-391 KDTDNSYKLAIS
+391 KDEDNTYKLAIS
-403 ASSIYLSASNKDV
+403 ANSIYLGSSDKDV
-416 GMMVAEA
+416 GTM
-423 NDNATS
+423 
-429 AKNAIDNLEIGGRN
+429 
-443 LVIKKGAVSGR
+443 IKDV
-454 TDANSGAIM
+454 D
-463 SASDHQTTDFVPIE
+463 
-477 AGIYTISGTN
+477 
-487 LLEANGKYITVAI
+487 
-500 YDSNKIFIKRLVPIK
+500 NKI
-515 NIDADTYI
+515 D
-523 ETGDAPAETAYTR
+523 
-536 ISFPTG
+536 
-542 YSDRIKLERGNK
+542 
-554 ATDWTPAPEDMAT
+554 
-567 AEEVSNVQS
+567 
-576 IADNAQSTADSNE
+576 STADDLE
-589 ERVTAAESAIQQL
+589 L
-602 SDSISMLVTDGNGT
+602 SIAT
-616 SLMMQ
+616 Q
-621 TENGWTFSVANIQNA
+621 
-636 VDSASENIDTL
+636 SASITNDVHGIVL
-647 NQELG
+647 NALE
-652 DVNSTVNVLQ
+652 
-662 QAVNDLGEIADY
+662 DY
-674 VEIKVYEGEPCIELG
+674 VEKDEYESYKSTTESSLEILSDQMEMNFTETNSTITTVDGKVDSKFEELSKYIRFSTDGIEIGKDENSLKLKLDNDMIQFTKNG
-689 ESDSDFKLMITNTR
+689 TPIGWWDGNDFHTGNIVVEVNERAQFGNFAFLPRSDGSLMLL
-703 IMFKVGS
+703 KVNS
-710 DVPTYIHN
+710 
-718 KGLATENIEVEN
+718 
-730 ELRQGGFV
+730 
-738 WKIRSNGNLGLIWKG
+738 
-753 VDE
+753 

>member
-11 FAKITTEKEE
+11 FAKIATDKEE
-21 TKTEEIVYGTTV
+21 TKTEEVVYGTTV

-73 IVTGNLSSPSARNSD
+73 IVTGNISSPSARNSD
-88 VEELGTKISEF
+88 VEKLGTQISEF
-99 NTIVANKVDTEE
+99 DTIIANKVDTEE

-118 IDTLNT
+118 IDTLNA

-146 NVTINETLSAQSAS
+146 NVTINKKLNAQSAS
-160 IDNLEAT
+160 IDDLEV
-167 KISAEVADA
+167 KKLSAEVADA
-176 KYATIENLEA
+176 KYATIKNLET
-186 TNVSVN
+186 TNANVN
-192 NLSSTYAEF
+192 NLSGTYADF
-201 KSTTTT
+201 KNTTTT
-207 KLAAVD
+207 KFAAVD

-245 IETFYSKS
+245 IEAFYAKS
-253 GIIKNLTIEG
+253 GIIKDLTIEG

-355 IYSGVKESAS
+355 IYSGTKSSAS

-391 KDTDNSYKLAIS
+391 KDTDNTYKLAIS
-403 ASSIYLSASNKDV
+403 ASSIYLGASDKDV
-416 GMMVAEA
+416 GTMVTEA
-423 NDNATS
+423 NANAAA
-429 AKNAIDNLEIGGRN
+429 AKDSVDNLQIGGRN
-443 LVIKKGAVSGR
+443 LIKQSNIEYASSDYKIVTYKPTSYLVAGETYTLSLCVTPAENITKLIPYVSGAYMPLV
-454 TDANSGAIM
+454 TL
-463 SASDHQTTDFVPIE
+463 VPNGTSKQI
-477 AGIYTISGTN
+477 ISGTFTAAYSDGRTPEDN
-487 LLEANGKYITVAI
+487 AAYG
-500 YDSNKIFIKRLVPIK
+500 
-515 NIDADTYI
+515 NIDIFRFPNDGTVTG
-523 ETGDAPAETAYTR
+523 ET
-536 ISFPTG
+536 IIHW
-542 YSDRIKLERGNK
+542 IKVEKGNK
-554 ATDWTPAPEDMAT
+554 PTDWTPAPED
-567 AEEVSNVQS
+567 V
-576 IADNAQSTADSNE
+576 DNKIDSTADDLELSIASQ
-589 ERVTAAESAIQQL
+589 TA
-602 SDSISMLVTDGNGT
+602 SITNDAHSIVL
-616 SLMMQ
+616 
-621 TENGWTFSVANIQNA
+621 NA
-636 VDSASENIDTL
+636 LE
-647 NQELG
+647 
-652 DVNSTVNVLQ
+652 
-662 QAVNDLGEIADY
+662 DY
-674 VEIKVYEGEPCIELG
+674 VEKDEYNTYKSSTESKLSVLSDQIELNFSSTNSSIENVDG
-689 ESDSDFKLMITNTR
+689 KVDTKFEELSKYIRFSTDGIEIGKDENSLKLKLDNDMIQFTKNGTPIGWWDGNDFHTGNIVVEVNERAQFGNFAFLPRSDGSLMLL
-703 IMFKVGS
+703 KVG
-710 DVPTYIHN
+710 
-718 KGLATENIEVEN
+718 GA
-730 ELRQGGFV
+730 
-738 WKIRSNGNLGLIWKG
+738 
-753 VDE
+753 

>member
-21 TKTEEIVYGTTV
+21 TKTEEVVYGTTV

-73 IVTGNLSSPSARNSD
+73 IVTGNISSPSARNSD
-88 VEELGTKISEF
+88 VEELGTQISEF
-99 NTIVANKVDTEE
+99 DTIIANKVDTEE

-146 NVTINETLSAQSAS
+146 NVTINETLNAQSAS
-160 IDNLEAT
+160 IDDLEV
-167 KISAEVADA
+167 KKLSAEVADA

-192 NLSSTYAEF
+192 NLSSTYADF
-201 KSTTTT
+201 KNTTTT

-245 IETFYSKS
+245 IEEFYAKS
-253 GIIKNLTIEG
+253 GIIKDLTIEG

-342 DATIGGFN
+342 DATIGGFK

-355 IYSGVKESAS
+355 IYSGAKESAS

-391 KDTDNSYKLAIS
+391 RDADNTYKLAIS
-403 ASSIYLSASNKDV
+403 ASSIYLSSSNKD
-416 GMMVAEA
+416 
-423 NDNATS
+423 
-429 AKNAIDNLEIGGRN
+429 
-443 LVIKKGAVSGR
+443 
-454 TDANSGAIM
+454 
-463 SASDHQTTDFVPIE
+463 
-477 AGIYTISGTN
+477 
-487 LLEANGKYITVAI
+487 
-500 YDSNKIFIKRLVPIK
+500 
-515 NIDADTYI
+515 I
-523 ETGDAPAETAYTR
+523 ETMISETNDK
-536 ISFPTG
+536 I
-542 YSDRIKLERGNK
+542 D
-554 ATDWTPAPEDMAT
+554 
-567 AEEVSNVQS
+567 
-576 IADNAQSTADSNE
+576 STADDLE
-589 ERVTAAESAIQQL
+589 L
-602 SDSISMLVTDGNGT
+602 SIAS
-616 SLMMQ
+616 Q
-621 TENGWTFSVANIQNA
+621 
-636 VDSASENIDTL
+636 SASITNDVHGIVL
-647 NQELG
+647 NALE
-652 DVNSTVNVLQ
+652 
-662 QAVNDLGEIADY
+662 DY
-674 VEIKVYEGEPCIELG
+674 VEKDEYNTYKSSTKSQLEVLSDQIEMNFTSTNSSIETVDGKVDTKFEELTKYIRFSTDGIEIGKDENSLKLKLDNDMIQFTKNG
-689 ESDSDFKLMITNTR
+689 TPIGWWDGNDFHTGNIVVEVNERAQFGNFAFTPRSDGSLMLL
-703 IMFKVGS
+703 KV
-710 DVPTYIHN
+710 
-718 KGLATENIEVEN
+718 KEA
-730 ELRQGGFV
+730 
-738 WKIRSNGNLGLIWKG
+738 
-753 VDE
+753 

>member
-21 TKTEEIVYGTTV
+21 TKTEEVVYGTTV

-88 VEELGTKISEF
+88 VEELGTQISEF
-99 NTIVANKVDTEE
+99 DTIIANKVDTEE

-118 IDTLNT
+118 IDTLNS

-146 NVTINETLSAQSAS
+146 NVTINETLNAQSAS
-160 IDNLEAT
+160 IDNLEAN
-167 KISAEVADA
+167 KLSVEVADA

-192 NLSSTYAEF
+192 NLSSTYADF
-201 KSTTTT
+201 KNTTTT

-245 IETFYSKS
+245 IEEFYAKS

-295 NGLYY
+295 DGLYY

-320 GSVITAKSITATKI
+320 GSVITAKSIAATKI

-342 DATIGGFN
+342 DATIGGFK

-355 IYSGVKESAS
+355 IYSGTKESAS

-391 KDTDNSYKLAIS
+391 KDTDNTYKLAIS
-403 ASSIYLSASNKDV
+403 ANSVFLTSSNKDV
-416 GMMVAEA
+416 ETMISET
-423 NDNATS
+423 ND
-429 AKNAIDNLEIGGRN
+429 KID
-443 LVIKKGAVSGR
+443 
-454 TDANSGAIM
+454 
-463 SASDHQTTDFVPIE
+463 
-477 AGIYTISGTN
+477 
-487 LLEANGKYITVAI
+487 
-500 YDSNKIFIKRLVPIK
+500 
-515 NIDADTYI
+515 
-523 ETGDAPAETAYTR
+523 
-536 ISFPTG
+536 
-542 YSDRIKLERGNK
+542 
-554 ATDWTPAPEDMAT
+554 
-567 AEEVSNVQS
+567 
-576 IADNAQSTADSNE
+576 STADDLE
-589 ERVTAAESAIQQL
+589 L
-602 SDSISMLVTDGNGT
+602 SIAS
-616 SLMMQ
+616 Q
-621 TENGWTFSVANIQNA
+621 
-636 VDSASENIDTL
+636 SASITNDVHGIVL
-647 NQELG
+647 NALE
-652 DVNSTVNVLQ
+652 
-662 QAVNDLGEIADY
+662 DY
-674 VEIKVYEGEPCIELG
+674 VEKDEYNTYKSSTKSQLEVLSNQIEMNFASTNSSIETVDGKVDTKFEELTKYIRFSTDGIEIGKDENSLKLKLDNDMIQFTKNG
-689 ESDSDFKLMITNTR
+689 TPIGWWDGNDFHTGNIVVEVNERAQFGNFAFTPRSDGSLMLL
-703 IMFKVGS
+703 KV
-710 DVPTYIHN
+710 
-718 KGLATENIEVEN
+718 KEA
-730 ELRQGGFV
+730 
-738 WKIRSNGNLGLIWKG
+738 
-753 VDE
+753 

>member
-21 TKTEEIVYGTTV
+21 TKTEEVVYGTTV

-73 IVTGNLSSPSARNSD
+73 IVTGNISSPSARNSD
-88 VEELGTKISEF
+88 VEELGTRISEF
-99 NTIVANKVDTEE
+99 DTIVANKVDIEE

-160 IDNLEAT
+160 IDNLEAN

-253 GIIKNLTIEG
+253 GIIKDLTIEG

-355 IYSGVKESAS
+355 IYSGVKSSAS

-375 DGQAVFGDASN
+375 DGQAVFGDDTN

-391 KDTDNSYKLAIS
+391 KDEDNTYKLAIS
-403 ASSIYLSASNKDV
+403 ANSIYLGSSDKDV
-416 GMMVAEA
+416 GTM
-423 NDNATS
+423 
-429 AKNAIDNLEIGGRN
+429 
-443 LVIKKGAVSGR
+443 IKDV
-454 TDANSGAIM
+454 D
-463 SASDHQTTDFVPIE
+463 
-477 AGIYTISGTN
+477 
-487 LLEANGKYITVAI
+487 
-500 YDSNKIFIKRLVPIK
+500 NKI
-515 NIDADTYI
+515 D
-523 ETGDAPAETAYTR
+523 
-536 ISFPTG
+536 
-542 YSDRIKLERGNK
+542 
-554 ATDWTPAPEDMAT
+554 
-567 AEEVSNVQS
+567 
-576 IADNAQSTADSNE
+576 STADDLE
-589 ERVTAAESAIQQL
+589 L
-602 SDSISMLVTDGNGT
+602 SIAT
-616 SLMMQ
+616 Q
-621 TENGWTFSVANIQNA
+621 
-636 VDSASENIDTL
+636 SASITNDVHGIVL
-647 NQELG
+647 NALE
-652 DVNSTVNVLQ
+652 
-662 QAVNDLGEIADY
+662 DY
-674 VEIKVYEGEPCIELG
+674 VEKDEYESYKSTTKTSLEILSDQMEMNFTETNSTITTVDGKVDSKFEELSKYIRFSTDGIEIGKDENSLKLKLDNDMIQFTKNG
-689 ESDSDFKLMITNTR
+689 TPIGWWDGNDFHTGNIVVEVNERAQFGNFAFLPRSDGSLMLL
-703 IMFKVGS
+703 KVNS
-710 DVPTYIHN
+710 
-718 KGLATENIEVEN
+718 
-730 ELRQGGFV
+730 
-738 WKIRSNGNLGLIWKG
+738 
-753 VDE
+753 

>member
-21 TKTEEIVYGTTV
+21 TKTEEVVYGTTV

-88 VEELGTKISEF
+88 VEELGTQISEF
-99 NTIVANKVDTEE
+99 DTIIANKVDTEE

-118 IDTLNT
+118 IDTLNA

-146 NVTINETLSAQSAS
+146 NVTINETLNAQSAS
-160 IDNLEAT
+160 IDNLEAN
-167 KISAEVADA
+167 KLSVEVADA

-192 NLSSTYAEF
+192 NLSSTYADF
-201 KSTTTT
+201 KNTTTT

-219 ETNKLSAASADLK
+219 ETNKLSSASADLK

-245 IETFYSKS
+245 IEEFYAKS
-253 GIIKNLTIEG
+253 GIIKDLTIEG

-275 KGDLIEGGTVVA
+275 KGDLIEGGTVIA

-295 NGLYY
+295 NGIYY

-310 AQQTEYNSLN
+310 AQQTEYNSLS
-320 GSVITAKSITATKI
+320 GSVITAKSIAATKI

-342 DATIGGFN
+342 DATIGGFK

-355 IYSGVKESAS
+355 IYSGTKESAS

-391 KDTDNSYKLAIS
+391 KDTDDTYKLAIS
-403 ASSIYLSASNKDV
+403 ANSVFLTSSNKDV
-416 GMMVAEA
+416 ETMISET
-423 NDNATS
+423 ND
-429 AKNAIDNLEIGGRN
+429 KID
-443 LVIKKGAVSGR
+443 
-454 TDANSGAIM
+454 
-463 SASDHQTTDFVPIE
+463 
-477 AGIYTISGTN
+477 
-487 LLEANGKYITVAI
+487 
-500 YDSNKIFIKRLVPIK
+500 
-515 NIDADTYI
+515 
-523 ETGDAPAETAYTR
+523 
-536 ISFPTG
+536 
-542 YSDRIKLERGNK
+542 
-554 ATDWTPAPEDMAT
+554 
-567 AEEVSNVQS
+567 
-576 IADNAQSTADSNE
+576 STADDLE
-589 ERVTAAESAIQQL
+589 L
-602 SDSISMLVTDGNGT
+602 SIAS
-616 SLMMQ
+616 Q
-621 TENGWTFSVANIQNA
+621 
-636 VDSASENIDTL
+636 SASITNDVHGIVL
-647 NQELG
+647 NALE
-652 DVNSTVNVLQ
+652 
-662 QAVNDLGEIADY
+662 DY
-674 VEIKVYEGEPCIELG
+674 VEKDEYNTYKSSTKSQLEVLSNQIEMNFASTNSSIETVDGKVDTKFEELTKYIRFSTDGIEIGKDENSLKLKLDNDMIQFTKNG
-689 ESDSDFKLMITNTR
+689 TPIGWWDGNDFHTGNIVVEVNERAQFGNFAFTPRSDGSLMLL
-703 IMFKVGS
+703 KV
-710 DVPTYIHN
+710 
-718 KGLATENIEVEN
+718 KEA
-730 ELRQGGFV
+730 
-738 WKIRSNGNLGLIWKG
+738 
-753 VDE
+753 

>member
-21 TKTEEIVYGTTV
+21 TKTEEVVYGTTV
-33 SYNDTVYV
+33 SYNGTVYV

-73 IVTGNLSSPSARNSD
+73 IVTGNISSPSARNSD
-88 VEELGTKISEF
+88 VEELGTQISEF
-99 NTIVANKVDTEE
+99 DTIIANKVDTEE

-146 NVTINETLSAQSAS
+146 NVTINETLNAQSAS
-160 IDNLEAT
+160 IDNLEAN
-167 KISAEVADA
+167 KLSVEIADA

-186 TNVSVN
+186 TNISVN
-192 NLSSTYAEF
+192 NLSGTYADF
-201 KSTTTT
+201 KNTTTT

-245 IETFYSKS
+245 IEEFYAKS
-253 GIIKNLTIEG
+253 GIIKDLTIEG

-320 GSVITAKSITATKI
+320 GSVITAKSIAATKI

-342 DATIGGFN
+342 DATIGGFK

-355 IYSGVKESAS
+355 IYSGTKESAS

-391 KDTDNSYKLAIS
+391 KDTDNTYKLAIS

-416 GMMVAEA
+416 GTMVTEA
-423 NDNATS
+423 NANAAA
-429 AKNAIDNLEIGGRN
+429 AKDSVDNLQIGGRN
-443 LVIKKGAVSGR
+443 LIKKSNVEYKSSEYKIVTYKPTSYLVAGETYTMSLCVTPAENVTKFVPYVSGAY
-454 TDANSGAIM
+454 TPLV
-463 SASDHQTTDFVPIE
+463 TLVPNGTAKQI
-477 AGIYTISGTN
+477 ISGTFI
-487 LLEANGKYITVAI
+487 ASY
-500 YDSNKIFIKRLVPIK
+500 YDGRTPEDNAAYG
-515 NIDADTYI
+515 NIDIFRLPNNGTVTG
-523 ETGDAPAETAYTR
+523 ETT
-536 ISFPTG
+536 IHW
-542 YSDRIKLERGNK
+542 IKVEKGNK
-554 ATDWTPAPEDMAT
+554 PTDWTPAPED
-567 AEEVSNVQS
+567 V
-576 IADNAQSTADSNE
+576 DNKIDSTADDLELSIASQ
-589 ERVTAAESAIQQL
+589 TA
-602 SDSISMLVTDGNGT
+602 SITNDVHGIVL
-616 SLMMQ
+616 
-621 TENGWTFSVANIQNA
+621 NA
-636 VDSASENIDTL
+636 LE
-647 NQELG
+647 
-652 DVNSTVNVLQ
+652 
-662 QAVNDLGEIADY
+662 DY
-674 VEIKVYEGEPCIELG
+674 VEKDEYNTYKSSTKSQLEVLSNQIEMNFTSTNSSIETVDGKVDTKFEELTKYIRFSTDGIEIGKDENSLKLKLDNDMIQFTKNG
-689 ESDSDFKLMITNTR
+689 IPIGWWDGNDFHTGNIVVEVNERAQFGNFAFTPRSDGSLMLL
-703 IMFKVGS
+703 KV
-710 DVPTYIHN
+710 
-718 KGLATENIEVEN
+718 KEA
-730 ELRQGGFV
+730 
-738 WKIRSNGNLGLIWKG
+738 
-753 VDE
+753 

>member
-21 TKTEEIVYGTTV
+21 TKTEEVVYGTTV

-88 VEELGTKISEF
+88 VEELGTQISEF
-99 NTIVANKVDTEE
+99 DTIIANKVDTEE

-118 IDTLNT
+118 IDTLNA

-146 NVTINETLSAQSAS
+146 NVTINETLNAQSAS
-160 IDNLEAT
+160 IDNLEAN
-167 KISAEVADA
+167 KLSVEIADA

-192 NLSSTYAEF
+192 NLSSTYADF
-201 KSTTTT
+201 KNTTTT

-245 IETFYSKS
+245 IEEFYAKS
-253 GIIKNLTIEG
+253 GIIKDLTIEG

-342 DATIGGFN
+342 DATIGGFK

-355 IYSGVKESAS
+355 IYSGTKESAS

-391 KDTDNSYKLAIS
+391 KDTDNTYKLAIS
-403 ASSIYLSASNKDV
+403 ANSVFLTSSNKDV
-416 GMMVAEA
+416 ETMISET
-423 NDNATS
+423 ND
-429 AKNAIDNLEIGGRN
+429 KID
-443 LVIKKGAVSGR
+443 
-454 TDANSGAIM
+454 
-463 SASDHQTTDFVPIE
+463 
-477 AGIYTISGTN
+477 
-487 LLEANGKYITVAI
+487 
-500 YDSNKIFIKRLVPIK
+500 
-515 NIDADTYI
+515 
-523 ETGDAPAETAYTR
+523 
-536 ISFPTG
+536 
-542 YSDRIKLERGNK
+542 
-554 ATDWTPAPEDMAT
+554 
-567 AEEVSNVQS
+567 
-576 IADNAQSTADSNE
+576 STADDLE
-589 ERVTAAESAIQQL
+589 L
-602 SDSISMLVTDGNGT
+602 SIAS
-616 SLMMQ
+616 Q
-621 TENGWTFSVANIQNA
+621 
-636 VDSASENIDTL
+636 SASITNDVHGIVL
-647 NQELG
+647 NALE
-652 DVNSTVNVLQ
+652 
-662 QAVNDLGEIADY
+662 DY
-674 VEIKVYEGEPCIELG
+674 VEKDEYNTYKSSTKSQLEVLSNQIEMNFTSINSSIETVDGKVDTKFEELTKYIRFSTDGIEIGKDENSLKLKLDNDMIQFTKNG
-689 ESDSDFKLMITNTR
+689 TPIGWWDGNDFHTGNIVVEVNERAQFGNFAFTPRSDGSLMLL
-703 IMFKVGS
+703 KV
-710 DVPTYIHN
+710 
-718 KGLATENIEVEN
+718 KEV
-730 ELRQGGFV
+730 
-738 WKIRSNGNLGLIWKG
+738 
-753 VDE
+753 

>member
-21 TKTEEIVYGTTV
+21 TKTEEVVYGTTV
-33 SYNDTVYV
+33 SYNGTVYV

-73 IVTGNLSSPSARNSD
+73 IVTGNISSPSARNSD
-88 VEELGTKISEF
+88 VEELGTQISEF
-99 NTIVANKVDTEE
+99 DTIIANKVDTEE

-118 IDTLNT
+118 IDTLNA

-146 NVTINETLSAQSAS
+146 NVTINETLNAQSAS
-160 IDNLEAT
+160 IDNLEAN
-167 KISAEVADA
+167 KLSVEVADA

-192 NLSSTYAEF
+192 NLSSTYADF
-201 KSTTTT
+201 KNTTTT

-245 IETFYSKS
+245 IEEFYAKS
-253 GIIKNLTIEG
+253 GIIKDLTIEG

-320 GSVITAKSITATKI
+320 GSVITAKSIAATKI

-342 DATIGGFN
+342 DATIGGFK

-355 IYSGVKESAS
+355 IYSGTKESAS

-391 KDTDNSYKLAIS
+391 KDTDNTYKLAIS

-416 GMMVAEA
+416 GTMVTEA
-423 NDNATS
+423 NANAAA
-429 AKNAIDNLEIGGRN
+429 AKDSVDNLQIGGRN
-443 LVIKKGAVSGR
+443 LIKKSNVEYKSSEYKIVTYKPTSYLVAGETYTLSLCVTPAENVTKLIPYVSGAY
-454 TDANSGAIM
+454 TPLV
-463 SASDHQTTDFVPIE
+463 TLVPNGTAKQI
-477 AGIYTISGTN
+477 ISGTFI
-487 LLEANGKYITVAI
+487 ASY
-500 YDSNKIFIKRLVPIK
+500 YDGRTPEDNAAYG
-515 NIDADTYI
+515 NIDIFRLPNNGTVTG
-523 ETGDAPAETAYTR
+523 ETT
-536 ISFPTG
+536 IHW
-542 YSDRIKLERGNK
+542 IKVEKGNK
-554 ATDWTPAPEDMAT
+554 PTDWTPAPED
-567 AEEVSNVQS
+567 V
-576 IADNAQSTADSNE
+576 DNKIDSTADDLE
-589 ERVTAAESAIQQL
+589 L
-602 SDSISMLVTDGNGT
+602 SIAS
-616 SLMMQ
+616 Q
-621 TENGWTFSVANIQNA
+621 
-636 VDSASENIDTL
+636 SASITNDVHGIVL
-647 NQELG
+647 NALE
-652 DVNSTVNVLQ
+652 
-662 QAVNDLGEIADY
+662 DY
-674 VEIKVYEGEPCIELG
+674 VEKDEYNTYKSSTKSQLEVLSNQIEMNFTSTNSSIETVDGKVDTKFEELTKYIRFSTDGIEIGKDENSLKLKLDNDMIQFTKNG
-689 ESDSDFKLMITNTR
+689 TPIGWWDGNDFHTGNIVVEVNERAQFGNFAFTPRSDGSLMLL
-703 IMFKVGS
+703 KV
-710 DVPTYIHN
+710 
-718 KGLATENIEVEN
+718 KEA
-730 ELRQGGFV
+730 
-738 WKIRSNGNLGLIWKG
+738 
-753 VDE
+753 

>member
-21 TKTEEIVYGTTV
+21 TKTEEVVYGTTV
-33 SYNDTVYV
+33 SYNGTVYV

-88 VEELGTKISEF
+88 VEELGTQISEF
-99 NTIVANKVDTEE
+99 DTIIANKVDTEE

-146 NVTINETLSAQSAS
+146 NVTINETLNAQSAS
-160 IDNLEAT
+160 IDNLEAN
-167 KISAEVADA
+167 KLSVEIADA

-192 NLSSTYAEF
+192 NLSGTYADF
-201 KSTTTT
+201 KNTTTT

-245 IETFYSKS
+245 IEEFYAKS
-253 GIIKNLTIEG
+253 GIIKDLTIEG

-320 GSVITAKSITATKI
+320 GSVITAKSIAATKI

-342 DATIGGFN
+342 DATIGGFK

-355 IYSGVKESAS
+355 IYSGTKESAS

-391 KDTDNSYKLAIS
+391 KDTDNTYKLAIS

-416 GMMVAEA
+416 GTMVTEA
-423 NDNATS
+423 NANAAA
-429 AKNAIDNLEIGGRN
+429 AKDSVDNLQIGGRN
-443 LVIKKGAVSGR
+443 LIKKSNVEYKSSEYKIVTYKPTSYLVAGETYTLSLCVTPAENVTKLIPYVSGAY
-454 TDANSGAIM
+454 TPLV
-463 SASDHQTTDFVPIE
+463 TLVPNGTAKQI
-477 AGIYTISGTN
+477 ISGTFI
-487 LLEANGKYITVAI
+487 ASY
-500 YDSNKIFIKRLVPIK
+500 YDGRTPEDNAAYG
-515 NIDADTYI
+515 NIDIFRLPNNGTVTG
-523 ETGDAPAETAYTR
+523 ETT
-536 ISFPTG
+536 IHW
-542 YSDRIKLERGNK
+542 IKVEKGNK
-554 ATDWTPAPEDMAT
+554 PTDWTPAPED
-567 AEEVSNVQS
+567 V
-576 IADNAQSTADSNE
+576 DNKIDSTADDLELSIASQ
-589 ERVTAAESAIQQL
+589 TA
-602 SDSISMLVTDGNGT
+602 SITNDVHGIVL
-616 SLMMQ
+616 
-621 TENGWTFSVANIQNA
+621 NA
-636 VDSASENIDTL
+636 LE
-647 NQELG
+647 
-652 DVNSTVNVLQ
+652 
-662 QAVNDLGEIADY
+662 DY
-674 VEIKVYEGEPCIELG
+674 VEKDEYNTYKSSTKSQLEVLSNQIEMNFTSTNSSIETVDGKVDTKFEELTKYIRFSTDGIEIGKDENSLKLKLDNDMIQFTKNG
-689 ESDSDFKLMITNTR
+689 TPIGWWDGNDFHTGNIVVEVNERAQFGNFAFTPRSDGSLMLL
-703 IMFKVGS
+703 KV
-710 DVPTYIHN
+710 
-718 KGLATENIEVEN
+718 KEA
-730 ELRQGGFV
+730 
-738 WKIRSNGNLGLIWKG
+738 
-753 VDE
+753 

>member
-21 TKTEEIVYGTTV
+21 TKTEEVVYGTTV

-88 VEELGTKISEF
+88 VEELGTQISEF
-99 NTIVANKVDTEE
+99 DTIIANKVDTEE

-118 IDTLNT
+118 IDTLNA

-146 NVTINETLSAQSAS
+146 NVTINETLNAQSAS
-160 IDNLEAT
+160 IDNLEAN
-167 KISAEVADA
+167 KLSVEIADA

-192 NLSSTYAEF
+192 NLSSTYADF
-201 KSTTTT
+201 KNTTTT

-245 IETFYSKS
+245 IEEFYAKS
-253 GIIKNLTIEG
+253 GIIKDLTIEG

-342 DATIGGFN
+342 DATIGGFK

-355 IYSGVKESAS
+355 IYSGSKESAS

-391 KDTDNSYKLAIS
+391 KDTDNTYKLAIS
-403 ASSIYLSASNKDV
+403 ANSIYLSASNKDV
-416 GMMVAEA
+416 ETIVTEA

-429 AKNAIDNLEIGGRN
+429 AKNAIDNLKIGGRN
-443 LVIKKGAVSGR
+443 LVVEKGIIYGR
-454 TDANSGAIM
+454 TDIDDGSIM
-463 SASDHQTTDFVPIE
+463 STNDHQTTEFVPID
-477 AGIYTISGTN
+477 AGTYTISGTK
-487 LLEANGKYITVAI
+487 LSEAHGKYITVAL
-500 YDSNKIFIKRLVPIK
+500 YNSNKEFIKRLVPIK
-515 NIDADTYI
+515 TINEDTYS
-523 ETGDAPAETAYTR
+523 ETGEAPANTAYART
-536 ISFPTG
+536 SFPTG

-554 ATDWTPAPEDMAT
+554 ATDWTPAPED
-567 AEEVSNVQS
+567 V
-576 IADNAQSTADSNE
+576 DNKIDSTADDLE
-589 ERVTAAESAIQQL
+589 L
-602 SDSISMLVTDGNGT
+602 SIAS
-616 SLMMQ
+616 Q
-621 TENGWTFSVANIQNA
+621 
-636 VDSASENIDTL
+636 SASITNDVHGIVL
-647 NQELG
+647 NALE
-652 DVNSTVNVLQ
+652 
-662 QAVNDLGEIADY
+662 DY
-674 VEIKVYEGEPCIELG
+674 VEKDEYNTYKSSTKSQLEVLSDQIEMNFTSTNSSIETVDGKVDTKFEELTKYIRFSTDGIEIGKDENSLKLKLDNDMIQFTKNG
-689 ESDSDFKLMITNTR
+689 IPIGWWDGNDFHTGNIVVEVNERAQFGNFAFTPRSDGSLMLL
-703 IMFKVGS
+703 KV
-710 DVPTYIHN
+710 
-718 KGLATENIEVEN
+718 
-730 ELRQGGFV
+730 
-738 WKIRSNGNLGLIWKG
+738 KG
-753 VDE
+753 V

>member
-1 MALSNELISQ
+1 MFSMALSNELVSQ
-11 FAKITTEKEE
+11 FAKIATDKEE
-21 TKTEEIVYGTTV
+21 TKKEEIVYGTTV
-33 SYNDTVYV
+33 SYNDTIYV

-73 IVTGNLSSPSARNSD
+73 IVTGNISSPSARNSD
-88 VEELGTKISEF
+88 VEELGTQISEF
-99 NTIVANKVDTEE
+99 DTIVANKVDTEE

-167 KISAEVADA
+167 KISDEVADA

-253 GIIKNLTIEG
+253 GIIKDLTIEG

-275 KGDLIEGGTVVA
+275 KGDLIQGGTVVA

-295 NGLYY
+295 DGLYY

-355 IYSGVKESAS
+355 IYSGVKSSAS

-375 DGQAVFGDASN
+375 DGQAVFGDDTN

-391 KDTDNSYKLAIS
+391 KDEDNTYKLAIS
-403 ASSIYLSASNKDV
+403 ANSIYLGSSDKDV
-416 GMMVAEA
+416 GTM
-423 NDNATS
+423 
-429 AKNAIDNLEIGGRN
+429 
-443 LVIKKGAVSGR
+443 IKDV
-454 TDANSGAIM
+454 D
-463 SASDHQTTDFVPIE
+463 
-477 AGIYTISGTN
+477 
-487 LLEANGKYITVAI
+487 
-500 YDSNKIFIKRLVPIK
+500 NKI
-515 NIDADTYI
+515 D
-523 ETGDAPAETAYTR
+523 
-536 ISFPTG
+536 
-542 YSDRIKLERGNK
+542 
-554 ATDWTPAPEDMAT
+554 
-567 AEEVSNVQS
+567 
-576 IADNAQSTADSNE
+576 STADDLE
-589 ERVTAAESAIQQL
+589 L
-602 SDSISMLVTDGNGT
+602 SIAT
-616 SLMMQ
+616 Q
-621 TENGWTFSVANIQNA
+621 
-636 VDSASENIDTL
+636 SASITNDVHGIVL
-647 NQELG
+647 NALE
-652 DVNSTVNVLQ
+652 
-662 QAVNDLGEIADY
+662 DY
-674 VEIKVYEGEPCIELG
+674 VEKDEYESYKSTTKSSLEILSDQMEMNFTETNSTITTVDGKVDSKFEELSKYIRFSTDGIEIGKDENSLKLKLDNDMIQFTKNG
-689 ESDSDFKLMITNTR
+689 TPIGWWDGNDFHTGNIVVEVNERAQFGNFAFLPRSDGSLMLL
-703 IMFKVGS
+703 KVNS
-710 DVPTYIHN
+710 
-718 KGLATENIEVEN
+718 
-730 ELRQGGFV
+730 
-738 WKIRSNGNLGLIWKG
+738 
-753 VDE
+753 

>member
-21 TKTEEIVYGTTV
+21 TKTEEVVYGTTV

-73 IVTGNLSSPSARNSD
+73 IVTGNISSPSARNSD
-88 VEELGTKISEF
+88 VEELGTQISEF
-99 NTIVANKVDTEE
+99 DTIIANKVDTEE

-135 ANANIETLTAD
+135 ANANIEALTAD
-146 NVTINETLSAQSAS
+146 NVTINETLNAQSAS
-160 IDNLEAT
+160 IDNLEVN
-167 KISAEVADA
+167 KLSVEIADA

-192 NLSSTYAEF
+192 NLSSTYADF
-201 KSTTTT
+201 KNTTTT

-245 IETFYSKS
+245 IEEFYAKS
-253 GIIKNLTIEG
+253 GIIKDLTIEG

-342 DATIGGFN
+342 DATIGGFK

-355 IYSGVKESAS
+355 IYSGTKESAS

-391 KDTDNSYKLAIS
+391 KDTDNTYKLAIS
-403 ASSIYLSASNKDV
+403 ASSIYLSSSNKD
-416 GMMVAEA
+416 
-423 NDNATS
+423 
-429 AKNAIDNLEIGGRN
+429 
-443 LVIKKGAVSGR
+443 
-454 TDANSGAIM
+454 
-463 SASDHQTTDFVPIE
+463 
-477 AGIYTISGTN
+477 
-487 LLEANGKYITVAI
+487 
-500 YDSNKIFIKRLVPIK
+500 
-515 NIDADTYI
+515 I
-523 ETGDAPAETAYTR
+523 ETMISETNDK
-536 ISFPTG
+536 I
-542 YSDRIKLERGNK
+542 D
-554 ATDWTPAPEDMAT
+554 
-567 AEEVSNVQS
+567 
-576 IADNAQSTADSNE
+576 STADDLE
-589 ERVTAAESAIQQL
+589 L
-602 SDSISMLVTDGNGT
+602 SIAS
-616 SLMMQ
+616 Q
-621 TENGWTFSVANIQNA
+621 
-636 VDSASENIDTL
+636 SASITNDVHGIVL
-647 NQELG
+647 NALE
-652 DVNSTVNVLQ
+652 
-662 QAVNDLGEIADY
+662 DY
-674 VEIKVYEGEPCIELG
+674 VEKDEYNTYKSSTKSQLEVLSNQIEMNFTSTNSSIETVDGKVDTKFEELTKYIRFSTDGIEIGKDENSLKLKLDNDMIQFTKNG
-689 ESDSDFKLMITNTR
+689 TPIGWWDGNDFHTGNIVVEVNERAQFGNFAFTPRSDGSLMLL
-703 IMFKVGS
+703 KV
-710 DVPTYIHN
+710 
-718 KGLATENIEVEN
+718 KEA
-730 ELRQGGFV
+730 
-738 WKIRSNGNLGLIWKG
+738 
-753 VDE
+753 

>member
-21 TKTEEIVYGTTV
+21 TKTEEVVYGTTV

-73 IVTGNLSSPSARNSD
+73 IVTGNISSPSARNSD
-88 VEELGTKISEF
+88 VEELGTQISEF
-99 NTIVANKVDTEE
+99 DTIIANKVDTEE

-146 NVTINETLSAQSAS
+146 NVTINETLNAQSAS
-160 IDNLEAT
+160 IDNLEAN
-167 KISAEVADA
+167 KLSVEIADA

-192 NLSSTYAEF
+192 NLSSTYADF
-201 KSTTTT
+201 KNTTTT

-245 IETFYSKS
+245 IEEFYAKS

-342 DATIGGFN
+342 DATIGGFK

-355 IYSGVKESAS
+355 IYSGAKESAS

-391 KDTDNSYKLAIS
+391 KDTDNTYKLAIS

-416 GMMVAEA
+416 GTMVTEA
-423 NDNATS
+423 NANAAA
-429 AKNAIDNLEIGGRN
+429 AKDSVDNLQIGGRN
-443 LVIKKGAVSGR
+443 LIKQSNIEHTSNAYKIITYKPTSYLVAGETYTMSLCVTPAENATKLIPYVSGAY
-454 TDANSGAIM
+454 TPLVTLVPNG
-463 SASDHQTTDFVPIE
+463 TTKQI
-477 AGIYTISGTN
+477 ISGTFT
-487 LLEANGKYITVAI
+487 ASY
-500 YDSNKIFIKRLVPIK
+500 YDGRTPEDNPSYG
-515 NIDADTYI
+515 NIDIFRLPNNGTVTG
-523 ETGDAPAETAYTR
+523 ETT
-536 ISFPTG
+536 IHW
-542 YSDRIKLERGNK
+542 IKVEKGNK
-554 ATDWTPAPEDMAT
+554 PTDWTPAPED
-567 AEEVSNVQS
+567 V
-576 IADNAQSTADSNE
+576 DNKIDSTADDLE
-589 ERVTAAESAIQQL
+589 L
-602 SDSISMLVTDGNGT
+602 SIAS
-616 SLMMQ
+616 Q
-621 TENGWTFSVANIQNA
+621 
-636 VDSASENIDTL
+636 SASITNDVHGIVL
-647 NQELG
+647 NALE
-652 DVNSTVNVLQ
+652 
-662 QAVNDLGEIADY
+662 DY
-674 VEIKVYEGEPCIELG
+674 VEKDEYNTYKSSTKSQLEVLSNQIEMNFTSTNSSIETVDGKVDTKFEELTKYIRFSTDGIEIGKDENSLKLKLDNDMIQFTKNG
-689 ESDSDFKLMITNTR
+689 TPIGWWDGNDFHTGNIVVEVNERAQFGNFAFTPRSDGSLMLL
-703 IMFKVGS
+703 KV
-710 DVPTYIHN
+710 
-718 KGLATENIEVEN
+718 KEA
-730 ELRQGGFV
+730 
-738 WKIRSNGNLGLIWKG
+738 
-753 VDE
+753 

>member
-21 TKTEEIVYGTTV
+21 TKTEEVVYGTTV

-73 IVTGNLSSPSARNSD
+73 IVTGNISSPSARNSD
-88 VEELGTKISEF
+88 VEELGTQISEF
-99 NTIVANKVDTEE
+99 DTIIANKVDTEE

-118 IDTLNT
+118 IDTLNA

-146 NVTINETLSAQSAS
+146 NVTINETLNAQSAS

-192 NLSSTYAEF
+192 NLSSTYADFEN
-201 KSTTTT
+201 TTTT

-219 ETNKLSAASADLK
+219 ETNKLSASSADLK

-245 IETFYSKS
+245 IEEFYAKS
-253 GIIKNLTIEG
+253 GIIKDLTIEG

-342 DATIGGFN
+342 DATIGGFK

-355 IYSGVKESAS
+355 IYSGAKESAS

-375 DGQAVFGDASN
+375 DGQAVFGDAGN

-391 KDTDNSYKLAIS
+391 KDTDNTYKLAIS
-403 ASSIYLSASNKDV
+403 ANSVFLTSSNKDV
-416 GMMVAEA
+416 ETMISET
-423 NDNATS
+423 ND
-429 AKNAIDNLEIGGRN
+429 KID
-443 LVIKKGAVSGR
+443 
-454 TDANSGAIM
+454 
-463 SASDHQTTDFVPIE
+463 
-477 AGIYTISGTN
+477 
-487 LLEANGKYITVAI
+487 
-500 YDSNKIFIKRLVPIK
+500 
-515 NIDADTYI
+515 
-523 ETGDAPAETAYTR
+523 
-536 ISFPTG
+536 
-542 YSDRIKLERGNK
+542 
-554 ATDWTPAPEDMAT
+554 
-567 AEEVSNVQS
+567 
-576 IADNAQSTADSNE
+576 STADDLELSI
-589 ERVTAAESAIQQL
+589 ASQSALITNDVHGIVL
-602 SDSISMLVTDGNGT
+602 
-616 SLMMQ
+616 
-621 TENGWTFSVANIQNA
+621 NA
-636 VDSASENIDTL
+636 LE
-647 NQELG
+647 
-652 DVNSTVNVLQ
+652 
-662 QAVNDLGEIADY
+662 DY
-674 VEIKVYEGEPCIELG
+674 VEKDEYNTYKSSTKSQLEVLSNQIEMNFTSTNSSIETVDGKVDTKFEELTKYIRFGTDGIEIGKDENSLKLKLDNDMIQFTKNG
-689 ESDSDFKLMITNTR
+689 TPIGWWDGNDFHTGNIVVEVNERAQFGNFAFTPRSDGSLMLL
-703 IMFKVGS
+703 KV
-710 DVPTYIHN
+710 
-718 KGLATENIEVEN
+718 KEV
-730 ELRQGGFV
+730 
-738 WKIRSNGNLGLIWKG
+738 
-753 VDE
+753 

>member
-21 TKTEEIVYGTTV
+21 TKTEEVVYGTTV

-88 VEELGTKISEF
+88 VEELGTQISEF
-99 NTIVANKVDTEE
+99 DTIIANKVDTEE

-146 NVTINETLSAQSAS
+146 NVTINETLNAQSAS
-160 IDNLEAT
+160 IDNLEAN
-167 KISAEVADA
+167 KLSVEIADA

-192 NLSSTYAEF
+192 NLSSTYADF
-201 KSTTTT
+201 KNTTTT

-245 IETFYSKS
+245 IEEFYAKS
-253 GIIKNLTIEG
+253 GIIKDLTIEG

-320 GSVITAKSITATKI
+320 GSVITAKSIAATKI

-342 DATIGGFN
+342 DATIGGFK

-355 IYSGVKESAS
+355 IYSGTKESAS

-391 KDTDNSYKLAIS
+391 KDTDNTYKLAIS
-403 ASSIYLSASNKDV
+403 ASSIYLSSSNKDI
-416 GMMVAEA
+416 GTMVTEA

-429 AKNAIDNLEIGGRN
+429 AKNAIDNLKIGGRN
-443 LVIKKGAVSGR
+443 LVVEKGIISGR
-454 TDANSGAIM
+454 TNIDDGSIM
-463 SASDHQTTDFVPIE
+463 SANDHQTTEFVPID
-477 AGIYTISGTN
+477 AGTYTISGTK
-487 LLEANGKYITVAI
+487 LSEAHGKYITVAL
-500 YDSNKIFIKRLVPIK
+500 YNSNKEFIKRLVPIK
-515 NIDADTYI
+515 TINEDTYS
-523 ETGDAPAETAYTR
+523 ETGEAPAETAYART
-536 ISFPTG
+536 SFPTG

-554 ATDWTPAPEDMAT
+554 ATDWTPAPED
-567 AEEVSNVQS
+567 V
-576 IADNAQSTADSNE
+576 DNKIDSTADDLE
-589 ERVTAAESAIQQL
+589 L
-602 SDSISMLVTDGNGT
+602 SIAS
-616 SLMMQ
+616 Q
-621 TENGWTFSVANIQNA
+621 
-636 VDSASENIDTL
+636 SASITNDVHGIVL
-647 NQELG
+647 NALE
-652 DVNSTVNVLQ
+652 
-662 QAVNDLGEIADY
+662 DY
-674 VEIKVYEGEPCIELG
+674 VEKDEYNTYKSSTKSQLEVLSNQIEMNFTSTNSSIETVDGKVDTKFEELTKYIRFSTDGIEIGKDENSLKLKLDNDMIQFTKNG
-689 ESDSDFKLMITNTR
+689 TPIGWWDGNDFHTGNIVVEVNERAQFGNFAFTPRSDGSLMLL
-703 IMFKVGS
+703 KV
-710 DVPTYIHN
+710 
-718 KGLATENIEVEN
+718 KEA
-730 ELRQGGFV
+730 
-738 WKIRSNGNLGLIWKG
+738 
-753 VDE
+753 

>member
-11 FAKITTEKEE
+11 FAKIATEKEE
-21 TKTEEIVYGTTV
+21 TKKEEVVYGTTV

-73 IVTGNLSSPSARNSD
+73 VVTGNISSPSARDSD
-88 VEELGTKISEF
+88 VKELGTQISEF
-99 NTIVANKVDTEE
+99 DTVIANKVDTEE

-118 IDTLNT
+118 IDTLNA

-146 NVTINETLSAQSAS
+146 NVTINETLTAQSAS
-160 IDNLEAT
+160 IDNLEAN
-167 KISAEVADA
+167 KLSAEVADV

-186 TNVSVN
+186 TNANVN
-192 NLSSTYAEF
+192 NLSGTYADF

-245 IETFYSKS
+245 IEEFYAKS
-253 GIIKNLTIEG
+253 GIIKDLVIEG

-295 NGLYY
+295 DGLYY

-342 DATIGGFN
+342 DATIGGFK

-355 IYSGVKESAS
+355 IYSGVKSSAS

-391 KDTDNSYKLAIS
+391 KDTDDTYKLAIS
-403 ASSIYLSASNKDV
+403 ANSVFLTSSNKDV
-416 GMMVAEA
+416 ETMISET
-423 NDNATS
+423 ND
-429 AKNAIDNLEIGGRN
+429 KID
-443 LVIKKGAVSGR
+443 
-454 TDANSGAIM
+454 
-463 SASDHQTTDFVPIE
+463 
-477 AGIYTISGTN
+477 
-487 LLEANGKYITVAI
+487 
-500 YDSNKIFIKRLVPIK
+500 
-515 NIDADTYI
+515 
-523 ETGDAPAETAYTR
+523 
-536 ISFPTG
+536 
-542 YSDRIKLERGNK
+542 
-554 ATDWTPAPEDMAT
+554 
-567 AEEVSNVQS
+567 
-576 IADNAQSTADSNE
+576 STADDLE
-589 ERVTAAESAIQQL
+589 L
-602 SDSISMLVTDGNGT
+602 SIAS
-616 SLMMQ
+616 Q
-621 TENGWTFSVANIQNA
+621 
-636 VDSASENIDTL
+636 SASITNDVHGIVL
-647 NQELG
+647 NALE
-652 DVNSTVNVLQ
+652 
-662 QAVNDLGEIADY
+662 DY
-674 VEIKVYEGEPCIELG
+674 VEKDEYNTYKSSTESKFEVLSDQIEMNFTSTNSSIETVDGKVDTKFEELTKYIRFSTDGIEIGKDENSLKLKLDNDMIQFMKNG
-689 ESDSDFKLMITNTR
+689 TPIGWWDGNDFHTGNIVVEVNERAQFGNFAFTPRSDGSLMLL
-703 IMFKVGS
+703 KV
-710 DVPTYIHN
+710 
-718 KGLATENIEVEN
+718 KEA
-730 ELRQGGFV
+730 
-738 WKIRSNGNLGLIWKG
+738 
-753 VDE
+753 

>member
-1 MALSNELISQ
+1 MFSMALSNELVSQ
-11 FAKITTEKEE
+11 FAKIATEKEE
-21 TKTEEIVYGTTV
+21 TKKEEIVYGTTV
-33 SYNDTVYV
+33 SYNDTIYV

-73 IVTGNLSSPSARNSD
+73 IVTGNISSPSARNSD
-88 VEELGTKISEF
+88 VEELGTQISEF
-99 NTIVANKVDTEE
+99 DTIVANKVDTEE

-167 KISAEVADA
+167 KISVEVADA

-253 GIIKNLTIEG
+253 GIIKDLTIEG

-275 KGDLIEGGTVVA
+275 KGDLIQGGTVVA

-355 IYSGVKESAS
+355 IYSGVKSSAS

-375 DGQAVFGDASN
+375 DGQAVFGDDTN

-391 KDTDNSYKLAIS
+391 KDEDNTYKLAIS
-403 ASSIYLSASNKDV
+403 ANSIYLGSSDKDV
-416 GMMVAEA
+416 GTM
-423 NDNATS
+423 
-429 AKNAIDNLEIGGRN
+429 
-443 LVIKKGAVSGR
+443 IKDV
-454 TDANSGAIM
+454 D
-463 SASDHQTTDFVPIE
+463 
-477 AGIYTISGTN
+477 
-487 LLEANGKYITVAI
+487 
-500 YDSNKIFIKRLVPIK
+500 NKI
-515 NIDADTYI
+515 D
-523 ETGDAPAETAYTR
+523 
-536 ISFPTG
+536 
-542 YSDRIKLERGNK
+542 
-554 ATDWTPAPEDMAT
+554 
-567 AEEVSNVQS
+567 
-576 IADNAQSTADSNE
+576 STADDLE
-589 ERVTAAESAIQQL
+589 L
-602 SDSISMLVTDGNGT
+602 SIAT
-616 SLMMQ
+616 Q
-621 TENGWTFSVANIQNA
+621 
-636 VDSASENIDTL
+636 SASITNDVHGIVL
-647 NQELG
+647 NALE
-652 DVNSTVNVLQ
+652 
-662 QAVNDLGEIADY
+662 DY
-674 VEIKVYEGEPCIELG
+674 VEKDEYESYKSTTKSSLEILSDQMEMNFTETNSTITTVDGKVDSKFEELSKYIRFSTDGIEIGKDENSLKLKLDNDMIQFTKNG
-689 ESDSDFKLMITNTR
+689 TPIGWWDGNDFHTGNIVVEVNERAQFGNFAFLPRSDGSLMLL
-703 IMFKVGS
+703 KVNS
-710 DVPTYIHN
+710 
-718 KGLATENIEVEN
+718 
-730 ELRQGGFV
+730 
-738 WKIRSNGNLGLIWKG
+738 
-753 VDE
+753 

>member
-11 FAKITTEKEE
+11 FAKIATEKEE
-21 TKTEEIVYGTTV
+21 TKTEEVVYGTTV

-73 IVTGNLSSPSARNSD
+73 VVTGNISSPSARDSD
-88 VEELGTKISEF
+88 VKELGTQISEF
-99 NTIVANKVDTEE
+99 DTVIANKVDTEE

-118 IDTLNT
+118 IDTLNA

-146 NVTINETLSAQSAS
+146 NVTINETLTAQSAS
-160 IDNLEAT
+160 IDNLEAN
-167 KISAEVADA
+167 KLSAEVADI
-176 KYATIENLEA
+176 KYATVENLEA
-186 TNVSVN
+186 TNANVN
-192 NLSSTYAEF
+192 NLSGTYADF

-219 ETNKLSAASADLK
+219 EANKLSAASADLK

-245 IETFYSKS
+245 IEEFYAKS
-253 GIIKNLTIEG
+253 GIIKDLVIEG

-295 NGLYY
+295 DGLYY

-342 DATIGGFN
+342 DATIGGFK

-355 IYSGVKESAS
+355 IYSGVKSSAS

-391 KDTDNSYKLAIS
+391 KDTDDTYKLAIS
-403 ASSIYLSASNKDV
+403 ANSVFLTSSNKDV
-416 GMMVAEA
+416 ETMISET
-423 NDNATS
+423 ND
-429 AKNAIDNLEIGGRN
+429 KID
-443 LVIKKGAVSGR
+443 
-454 TDANSGAIM
+454 
-463 SASDHQTTDFVPIE
+463 
-477 AGIYTISGTN
+477 
-487 LLEANGKYITVAI
+487 
-500 YDSNKIFIKRLVPIK
+500 
-515 NIDADTYI
+515 
-523 ETGDAPAETAYTR
+523 
-536 ISFPTG
+536 
-542 YSDRIKLERGNK
+542 
-554 ATDWTPAPEDMAT
+554 
-567 AEEVSNVQS
+567 
-576 IADNAQSTADSNE
+576 STADDLE
-589 ERVTAAESAIQQL
+589 L
-602 SDSISMLVTDGNGT
+602 SIAS
-616 SLMMQ
+616 Q
-621 TENGWTFSVANIQNA
+621 
-636 VDSASENIDTL
+636 SASITN
-647 NQELG
+647 
-652 DVNSTVNVLQ
+652 DVHGIVINAL
-662 QAVNDLGEIADY
+662 EDY
-674 VEIKVYEGEPCIELG
+674 VEKDEYNTYKSSTESKFEVLSDQIELNFSSTNSSIENVDG
-689 ESDSDFKLMITNTR
+689 KVDTKFEELSKYIRFSTDGIEIGKDENSLKLKLDNDMIQFTKNGTPIGWWDGNDFYTGNIVVEVNERAQFGNFAFTPRSDGSLMLL
-703 IMFKVGS
+703 KV
-710 DVPTYIHN
+710 
-718 KGLATENIEVEN
+718 KEA
-730 ELRQGGFV
+730 
-738 WKIRSNGNLGLIWKG
+738 
-753 VDE
+753 